1 MSEEVNLSEE
11 SNNSENEA
19 NNPENEANNS
29 ENEPLD
35 QKELLEDVAE
45 IRQMIHQQ
53 RFAECNPMLFAIIKN
68 CPNQQPYIHRLVQG
82 LLSTVIANL
91 SLFQRKKMSSVML
104 GFLKQDAK
112 AIKEFEIPE
121 TTPETRAKL
130 VSEAISELDQFLV
143 DVEMD
148 IRSELGVFK
157 DLKKKGEEIDVKE
170 VKPTLEKFVSR
181 EAMLFL
187 NHDLSKE
194 EQDQASATLYQEWE
208 ECREKIFGRF
218 VSSGHWNDEERA
230 EVKDTILSPTVDS
243 LTSQLLVSAITLSA
257 ATVFDMGKFTLLY
270 DIYRQTDDDEVKVR
284 ALLGW
289 LLVSMNSSCYEQHP
303 DFLSFAEQLT
313 EDCKNDSDLLAEII
327 KAQKMLAVTVFSE
340 QKSID
345 YTNDIMSSL
354 SKRFLGD
361 LKNKVADLLEADE
374 DMRNIFGVEDDEET
388 SDEESPIRSVDI
400 NTDEDGDPALNVG
413 VDSPLSMDEMM
424 DKGIDILLPQF
435 KMLRDQTEFFTHL
448 YNWFMP
454 FYLKNPH
461 ITEALGFVDEKRKF
475 CKAFCSTARSC
486 PADAYSLANLI
497 VSHPNEIP
505 ENIVDCY
512 DDPEDEEDGS
522 KPADEEEIVN
532 EFFKEPEEHRAKR
545 IRINYIRNL
554 LRFSK
559 FYKEKDE
566 LFTILD
572 ELDDDKP
579 AYAVLAGPLFQDEF
593 FDKYRMAIA
602 RYSFRREFPD
612 MVDVMLEGVP
622 CDTLEMH
629 FMKGWVCMQK
639 EDDHSLRMAVDH
651 FKEMLK
657 MQPDMKPV
665 YLQLGICYR
674 KLCQVD
680 EYLENFDKLM
690 EFKDSFSEEELFELK
705 LEKLKFIV
713 MNNRLEEAMPLAYE
727 LDYTHPESQMAGALL
742 TQLLIKIGGEHT
754 EGNFQKAHQRLDEY
768 FAEVNELFGS
778 FEKMK
783 KSGKDPKNMMMQ
795 AMDLFFKMMKNDK
808 AAEAYNN
815 YSLGLL
821 ALIEHQ
827 PKKAVGPF
835 FRAYAYY
842 EDKDQ
847 DVFFEVLREDYK
859 WLKNYGCSF
868 TDIMIIYNQV
878 VAEHQ
883 QSQEELKKYADKSE

>member
-11 SNNSENEA
+11 SNN
-19 NNPENEANNS
+19 PEEDV
-29 ENEPLD
+29 LD
-35 QKELLEDVAE
+35 QDFLLEKVDE
-45 IRQMIHQQ
+45 MRQLIHQQ
-53 RFAECNPMLFAIIKN
+53 RFSECKPMLVEVFTPFSSNKQYINRLMQNLLTSLFAN
-68 CPNQQPYIHRLVQG
+68 M
-82 LLSTVIANL
+82 
-91 SLFQRKKMSSVML
+91 SLFQRKKIPDGVFGIPIQHNKS
-104 GFLKQDAK
+104 
-112 AIKEFEIPE
+112 FEELDIPE
-121 TTPETRAKL
+121 MTPEARAKYI
-130 VSEAISELDQFLV
+130 SNAISELDQLLE
-143 DVEMD
+143 DIEMD
-148 IRSELGVFK
+148 IRSEQGIFK
-157 DLKKKGEEIDVKE
+157 DLKKQGEEIDIKE

-194 EQDQASATLYQEWE
+194 EQDQASARLYQEWE
-208 ECREKIFGRF
+208 EYREKIFDRF
-218 VSSGHWNDEERA
+218 VSSGYWNDEERA
-230 EVKDTILSPTVDS
+230 VVKDTILSPTVDS

-270 DIYRQTDDDEVKVR
+270 DIYRLADDDEVKVR

-289 LLVSMNSSCYEQHP
+289 LLVSTNCGSYEQQP
-303 DFLSFAEQLT
+303 DFRSFAEQLT

-345 YTNDIMSSL
+345 YTNDIMASL
-354 SKRFLGD
+354 SKRFLDD
-361 LKNKVADLLEADE
+361 LRDKVADLLEADE
-374 DMRNIFGVEDDEET
+374 DMRNIFGIEDDEET
-388 SDEESPIRSVDI
+388 SEESPIRSDDT
-400 NTDEDGDPALNVG
+400 NTDEDRIPNLDA
-413 VDSPLSMDEMM
+413 DIESPLSMDEMM

-497 VSHPNEIP
+497 ISHPNEIP

-512 DDPEDEEDGS
+512 DDPEDEGDGS
-522 KPADEEEIVN
+522 EPADEEEIVN
-532 EFFKEPEEHRAKR
+532 EFFKEPGEHRAKR

-612 MVDVMLEGVP
+612 LVEVMLEGVP

-639 EDDHSLRMAVDH
+639 GDNHSLRMAVDH
-651 FKEMLK
+651 FKKMLK
-657 MQPDMKPV
+657 IKPDMKQV
-665 YLQLGICYR
+665 YLQLGTCYR
-674 KLCQVD
+674 NLIQVD

-705 LEKLKFIV
+705 LDKLKFIV
-713 MNNRLEEAMPLAYE
+713 MNNRFEEAMPLAYE
-727 LDYTHPESQMAGALL
+727 LDYTHPENQMAGALL
-742 TQLLIKIGGEHT
+742 TQLLIKIGGEHA
-754 EGNFQKAHQRLDEY
+754 EENFQKAHQRLDEY

-783 KSGKDPKNMMMQ
+783 KAGKDTKNMMMQ

-808 AAEAYNN
+808 LAEAYNN

-827 PKKAVGPF
+827 PKKAMGPF
-835 FRAYAYY
+835 FRVYAYY
-842 EDKDQ
+842 VEKDEN
-847 DVFFEVLREDYK
+847 VFFEALKEDYK
-859 WLKNYGCSF
+859 WLKNYGCSY
-868 TDIMIIYNQV
+868 TDLMIIYNQV

-883 QSQEELKKYADKSE
+883 KSQEEIKKYADKSE

>member
-11 SNNSENEA
+11 SNN
-19 NNPENEANNS
+19 PEEVLA
-29 ENEPLD
+29 
-35 QKELLEDVAE
+35 QKELLEDVVE

-68 CPNQQPYIHRLVQG
+68 SPNHQPYIHRLVQG
-82 LLSTVIANL
+82 LLSTVIASL
-91 SLFQRKKMSSVML
+91 SLFQRKKISTEML
-104 GFLKQDAK
+104 GFLKLDAK
-112 AIKEFEIPE
+112 AVKEFKIPE
-121 TTPETRAKL
+121 TTPEGRAKL

-143 DVEMD
+143 DIEMD
-148 IRSELGVFK
+148 IRSEQGIFK
-157 DLKKKGEEIDVKE
+157 DLKKQGEAIDIKE

-194 EQDQASATLYQEWE
+194 EQDQASARLYQEWE
-208 ECREKIFGRF
+208 EYREKIFDRF
-218 VSSGHWNDEERA
+218 VSSGYWDDEERA
-230 EVKDTILSPTVDS
+230 VVKDTILSPTVDS

-270 DIYRQTDDDEVKVR
+270 DIYRLADDDEVKVR

-289 LLVSMNSSCYEQHP
+289 LLVSTNCGCYEQQP
-303 DFLSFAEQLT
+303 DFRSFAEQLT

-361 LKNKVADLLEADE
+361 LKDKVANLLEADE
-374 DMRNIFGVEDDEET
+374 DMQNIFGIEDDEET
-388 SDEESPIRSVDI
+388 SEESPIRSVDI
-400 NTDEDGDPALNVG
+400 NTDEDGIPNLDVDM
-413 VDSPLSMDEMM
+413 DSPLSMDEMM

-435 KMLRDQTEFFTHL
+435 KMLRDQTDFFTHL

-512 DDPEDEEDGS
+512 DDPEDEGDGS
-522 KPADEEEIVN
+522 EPADEEEIVN
-532 EFFKEPEEHRAKR
+532 EFFKEPGEHRAKR

-559 FYKEKDE
+559 FYTAKDE
-566 LFTILD
+566 IFNILD

-612 MVDVMLEGVP
+612 LVEVMLEGVP

-639 EDDHSLRMAVDH
+639 EDNHSLRMAVDH
-651 FKEMLK
+651 FKKMLK
-657 MQPDMKPV
+657 IKPDMKQV

-674 KLCQVD
+674 NLIQVD

-705 LEKLKFIV
+705 LDKLKFIV
-713 MNNRLEEAMPLAYE
+713 MNNRFEEAMPLAYE
-727 LDYTHPESQMAGALL
+727 LDYTHPENQMAGALL
-742 TQLLIKIGGEHT
+742 TQLLIKIGGEHA
-754 EGNFQKAHQRLDEY
+754 EENFQKAHQRLDEY

-783 KSGKDPKNMMMQ
+783 KEGKDTKNMMMQ

-827 PKKAVGPF
+827 PKKAMGPF

-842 EDKDQ
+842 VEKDEN
-847 DVFFEVLREDYK
+847 VFFEALKEDYK
-859 WLKNYGCSF
+859 WLKNYGCSY
-868 TDIMIIYNQV
+868 TDLMIIYNQV

-883 QSQEELKKYADKSE
+883 KSQEEIKKYADKSE

>member
-11 SNNSENEA
+11 SNN
-19 NNPENEANNS
+19 PEEV
-29 ENEPLD
+29 LD
-35 QKELLEDVAE
+35 QDELLEKIDE
-45 IRQMIHQQ
+45 MRQLIHQQ
-53 RFAECNPMLFAIIKN
+53 RFTECKPLLVAVFTPLPSNKQYVN
-68 CPNQQPYIHRLVQG
+68 RLLQS
-82 LLSTVIANL
+82 LLTALAANM
-91 SLFQRKKMSSVML
+91 SLFQRKKIPDGVF
-104 GFLKQDAK
+104 GFPLQH
-112 AIKEFEIPE
+112 IKSFEELDIPE
-121 TTPETRAKL
+121 MTPETRAKYI
-130 VSEAISELDQFLV
+130 SSAISGLDQFLV
-143 DVEMD
+143 DIEMD
-148 IRSELGVFK
+148 IRSEQGIFK
-157 DLKKKGEEIDVKE
+157 DLKKQGEAIDIKE

-194 EQDQASATLYQEWE
+194 EQDQASARLYQEWE
-208 ECREKIFGRF
+208 EYREKIFGRF
-218 VSSGHWNDEERA
+218 VSSGHWTDEECA
-230 EVKDTILSPTVDS
+230 AVKDSILSPTVDS

-289 LLVSMNSSCYEQHP
+289 LLVSMNSSYCEQHP
-303 DFLSFAEQLT
+303 DFRSFAEQLT
-313 EDCKNDSDLLAEII
+313 EDCKNDQDLLADII

-361 LKNKVADLLEADE
+361 LKNKVADLLDADE
-374 DMRNIFGVEDDEET
+374 DMRNLFEIDEDEET
-388 SDEESPIRSVDI
+388 SEEESPIRSVDI
-400 NTDEDGDPALNVG
+400 NTDEDGVDNLNVG

-435 KMLRDQTEFFTHL
+435 KMLRDQTDFFTHL

-461 ITEALGFVDEKRKF
+461 VTEALGFVDEKRKF

-497 VSHPNEIP
+497 ISHPNEIP

-512 DDPEDEEDGS
+512 DDPEDEGDGS
-522 KPADEEEIVN
+522 EPADEEEIVN
-532 EFFKEPEEHRAKR
+532 EFFKEPGEHRAKR

-612 MVDVMLEGVP
+612 MVEVMLEGVP

-639 EDDHSLRMAVDH
+639 EDDHSLRMAVSH

-657 MQPDMKPV
+657 MQPDMKQV

-674 KLCQVD
+674 DLIQVD

-705 LEKLKFIV
+705 LDKLKFIV
-713 MNNRLEEAMPLAYE
+713 MNNRFEEAMPLAYE
-727 LDYTHPESQMAGALL
+727 LDYTHPENQMAGALL
-742 TQLLIKIGGEHT
+742 TQLLIKIGGEHA
-754 EGNFQKAHQRLDEY
+754 EENFQKAHQRLDEY
-768 FAEVNELFGS
+768 FAEVNDLFGS

-783 KSGKDPKNMMMQ
+783 KSGKDTKNMMMQ

-827 PKKAVGPF
+827 PKKALEPF

-842 EDKDQ
+842 VEKDEN
-847 DVFFEVLREDYK
+847 VFFEALKEDYK
-859 WLKNYGCSF
+859 WLKNYGCSY
-868 TDIMIIYNQV
+868 TDLMIIYNQV

-883 QSQEELKKYADKSE
+883 QTEDELKKYADKSE

>member
-11 SNNSENEA
+11 SNN
-19 NNPENEANNS
+19 PEEV
-29 ENEPLD
+29 LD
-35 QKELLEDVAE
+35 QDELLEKIDE
-45 IRQMIHQQ
+45 MRQLIHQQ
-53 RFAECNPMLFAIIKN
+53 RFTECKPLLVAVFTPLPSNKQYVN
-68 CPNQQPYIHRLVQG
+68 RLLQS
-82 LLSTVIANL
+82 LLTALAANM
-91 SLFQRKKMSSVML
+91 SLFQRKKIPNGVF
-104 GFLKQDAK
+104 GFPLQH
-112 AIKEFEIPE
+112 IKSFEELDIPE
-121 TTPETRAKL
+121 MTPETRAKYI
-130 VSEAISELDQFLV
+130 SSAISGLDQLLE
-143 DVEMD
+143 DIEMD
-148 IRSELGVFK
+148 IRSDQGVFK
-157 DLKKKGEEIDVKE
+157 DLKKQGEAIDIKE

-194 EQDQASATLYQEWE
+194 EQDQASARLYQEWE
-208 ECREKIFGRF
+208 EYREKIFGRF
-218 VSSGHWNDEERA
+218 VSSGHWTDEECA
-230 EVKDTILSPTVDS
+230 AVKDTILSPTVDS

-270 DIYRQTDDDEVKVR
+270 DIYRLADDDEVKVR

-289 LLVSMNSSCYEQHP
+289 LLVSMNSSYYEQQP
-303 DFLSFAEQLT
+303 DFRSFAEQLT
-313 EDCKNDSDLLAEII
+313 EDCKNDPDLLADII

-361 LKNKVADLLEADE
+361 LKNKVADLLDADE
-374 DMRNIFGVEDDEET
+374 DMRNLFEIDEDEET
-388 SDEESPIRSVDI
+388 SEEESPIRSVDI
-400 NTDEDGDPALNVG
+400 NTDEDGVNNLNVG

-435 KMLRDQTEFFTHL
+435 KMLRDQTDFFTHL

-461 ITEALGFVDEKRKF
+461 VTEALGFVDEKRKF

-497 VSHPNEIP
+497 ISHPNEIP

-512 DDPEDEEDGS
+512 DDPEDEGDGS
-522 KPADEEEIVN
+522 EPADEEEIVN
-532 EFFKEPEEHRAKR
+532 EFFKEPGEHRAKR

-559 FYKEKDE
+559 FYKGKDE

-612 MVDVMLEGVP
+612 LVEVMLEGVP

-639 EDDHSLRMAVDH
+639 EDDHSLRMAVSH

-657 MQPDMKPV
+657 MQPDMKQV

-674 KLCQVD
+674 NLIQVD

-705 LEKLKFIV
+705 LDKLKFIV
-713 MNNRLEEAMPLAYE
+713 MNNRFEEAMPLAYE
-727 LDYTHPESQMAGALL
+727 LDYTHPENQMAGALL
-742 TQLLIKIGGEHT
+742 TQLLIKIGGEHA
-754 EGNFQKAHQRLDEY
+754 EENFQKAHQRLDEY
-768 FAEVNELFGS
+768 FAEANELFGS

-783 KSGKDPKNMMMQ
+783 KEGKDTKNMMMQ

-827 PKKAVGPF
+827 PKKALEPF

-842 EDKDQ
+842 VEKDEN
-847 DVFFEVLREDYK
+847 VFFEALKEDYK
-859 WLKNYGCSF
+859 WLKNYGCSY
-868 TDIMIIYNQV
+868 TDLMIIYNQV

-883 QSQEELKKYADKSE
+883 QTEDELKKYADKSE

>member
-11 SNNSENEA
+11 SNN
-19 NNPENEANNS
+19 PEEV
-29 ENEPLD
+29 LD
-35 QKELLEDVAE
+35 QDELLEKIDE
-45 IRQMIHQQ
+45 MRQLIHQQ
-53 RFAECNPMLFAIIKN
+53 RFTECKPLLVAVFTPLPSSNKQYVN
-68 CPNQQPYIHRLVQG
+68 RLLQS
-82 LLSTVIANL
+82 LLTALAANM
-91 SLFQRKKMSSVML
+91 SLFQRKKIPDGVF
-104 GFLKQDAK
+104 GFPLQH
-112 AIKEFEIPE
+112 IKSFEELDIPE
-121 TTPETRAKL
+121 MTPETRAKYI
-130 VSEAISELDQFLV
+130 SSAISGLDQLLE
-143 DVEMD
+143 DIEMD
-148 IRSELGVFK
+148 IRSDQGVFK
-157 DLKKKGEEIDVKE
+157 DLKKQGEAIDIKE

-194 EQDQASATLYQEWE
+194 EQDQASARLYQEWE
-208 ECREKIFGRF
+208 EYREKIFGRF
-218 VSSGHWNDEERA
+218 VSSGHWTDEECA
-230 EVKDTILSPTVDS
+230 AVKDTILSPTVDS

-289 LLVSMNSSCYEQHP
+289 LLVSMNSSYYEQQP
-303 DFLSFAEQLT
+303 DFRSFAEQLT
-313 EDCKNDSDLLAEII
+313 EDCKNDQDLLADII

-361 LKNKVADLLEADE
+361 LKNKVADLLDADE
-374 DMRNIFGVEDDEET
+374 DMRNLFEIDEDEET
-388 SDEESPIRSVDI
+388 SEEESPIRSVDI
-400 NTDEDGDPALNVG
+400 NTDEDGVDNLNVG

-435 KMLRDQTEFFTHL
+435 KMLRDQTDFFTHL

-461 ITEALGFVDEKRKF
+461 VTEALGFVDEKRKF

-497 VSHPNEIP
+497 ISHPNEIP

-512 DDPEDEEDGS
+512 DDPEDEGDGS
-522 KPADEEEIVN
+522 EPADEEEIVN
-532 EFFKEPEEHRAKR
+532 EFFKEPGEHRAKR

-559 FYKEKDE
+559 FYKGKDE

-612 MVDVMLEGVP
+612 MVEVMLEGVP

-639 EDDHSLRMAVDH
+639 EDDHSLRMAVSH

-657 MQPDMKPV
+657 MQPDMKQV

-674 KLCQVD
+674 NLIQVD

-705 LEKLKFIV
+705 LDKLKFIV
-713 MNNRLEEAMPLAYE
+713 MNNRFEEAMPLAYE
-727 LDYTHPESQMAGALL
+727 LDYTHPENQMAGALL
-742 TQLLIKIGGEHT
+742 TQLLIKIGGEHA
-754 EGNFQKAHQRLDEY
+754 EENFQKAHQRLDEY
-768 FAEVNELFGS
+768 FAEANELFGS

-783 KSGKDPKNMMMQ
+783 KEGKDTKNMMMQ

-827 PKKAVGPF
+827 PKKALEPF

-842 EDKDQ
+842 VEKDEN
-847 DVFFEVLREDYK
+847 VFFEALKEDYK
-859 WLKNYGCSF
+859 WLKNYGCSY
-868 TDIMIIYNQV
+868 TDLMIIYNQV

-883 QSQEELKKYADKSE
+883 QTEDELKKYADKSE

>member
-11 SNNSENEA
+11 SNN
-19 NNPENEANNS
+19 PEEVLA
-29 ENEPLD
+29 
-35 QKELLEDVAE
+35 QKELLEDVVE

-68 CPNQQPYIHRLVQG
+68 SPNHLPYIHRLVQG
-82 LLSTVIANL
+82 LLSTVIASL
-91 SLFQRKKMSSVML
+91 SLFQRKKMSTEML
-104 GFLKQDAK
+104 DFLKLDAK
-112 AIKEFEIPE
+112 AIKEFKIPE
-121 TTPETRAKL
+121 TTPEARAKL

-143 DVEMD
+143 DIEMD
-148 IRSELGVFK
+148 IRSEQGIFK
-157 DLKKKGEEIDVKE
+157 DLKKQGEAIDIKE

-194 EQDQASATLYQEWE
+194 EQDQASVRLYQEWE
-208 ECREKIFGRF
+208 EYREKIFDRF
-218 VSSGHWNDEERA
+218 VSSGYWNDEERA
-230 EVKDTILSPTVDS
+230 AVKDTILSPTVDS

-270 DIYRQTDDDEVKVR
+270 DIYRLADDDEVKVR

-289 LLVSMNSSCYEQHP
+289 LLVSTNCGCYEQHP
-303 DFLSFAEQLT
+303 DFRSFAEQLT

-345 YTNDIMSSL
+345 YTNDIMASL

-361 LKNKVADLLEADE
+361 LKDKVADLLEADE
-374 DMRNIFGVEDDEET
+374 DMRNIFGIDEDEDT
-388 SDEESPIRSVDI
+388 SEESPIRSVDI
-400 NTDEDGDPALNVG
+400 NTDEDGIPNLDVDM
-413 VDSPLSMDEMM
+413 DSPLSMDEMM

-512 DDPEDEEDGS
+512 DDPEDEGDGS
-522 KPADEEEIVN
+522 EPADEEEIVN
-532 EFFKEPEEHRAKR
+532 EFFKEPGEHRAKR

-612 MVDVMLEGVP
+612 LVEVMLEGVP

-639 EDDHSLRMAVDH
+639 GDNHCLCMAVDH
-651 FKEMLK
+651 FKKMLK
-657 MQPDMKPV
+657 IKPDMKQV

-674 KLCQVD
+674 NLIQVD

-705 LEKLKFIV
+705 LDKLKFIV
-713 MNNRLEEAMPLAYE
+713 MNNRFEEAMPLAYE
-727 LDYTHPESQMAGALL
+727 LDYTHPENQMAGALL
-742 TQLLIKIGGEHT
+742 TQLLIKIGGEHA
-754 EGNFQKAHQRLDEY
+754 EENFQKAHQRLDEY

-783 KSGKDPKNMMMQ
+783 KEGKDTKNMMMQ

-808 AAEAYNN
+808 LAEAYNN

-827 PKKAVGPF
+827 PKKAMGPF

-842 EDKDQ
+842 VEKDEN
-847 DVFFEVLREDYK
+847 VFFEALKEDYK
-859 WLKNYGCSF
+859 WLKNYGCSY
-868 TDIMIIYNQV
+868 TDLMIIYNQV

-883 QSQEELKKYADKSE
+883 KSQEEIKKYADKSE

>member
-11 SNNSENEA
+11 SNN
-19 NNPENEANNS
+19 PEEDV
-29 ENEPLD
+29 LD
-35 QKELLEDVAE
+35 QDFLLEKVDE
-45 IRQMIHQQ
+45 MRDLIHQQ
-53 RFAECNPMLFAIIKN
+53 RFTECKPILVAIFEN
-68 CPNQQPYIHRLVQG
+68 CPNHKQYMRRLMHG
-82 LLSTVIANL
+82 LLKTVLANM
-91 SLFQRKKMSSVML
+91 SLLQCKKLPDDML
-104 GFLKQDAK
+104 GFLKQYVKPSEELD
-112 AIKEFEIPE
+112 IPE
-121 TTPETRAKL
+121 MTPEARTKFVFGA
-130 VSEAISELDQFLV
+130 VSELDQLLV
-143 DVEMD
+143 DIEMD
-148 IRSELGVFK
+148 IRSDQGIFK
-157 DLKKKGEEIDVKE
+157 DLKKQGEAIDIKE

-194 EQDQASATLYQEWE
+194 EQDQASARLYQVWE
-208 ECREKIFGRF
+208 EYREKIFDRF
-218 VSSGHWNDEERA
+218 VSSGYWNNEERA
-230 EVKDTILSPTVDS
+230 VVKDTILSPTVDS

-270 DIYRQTDDDEVKVR
+270 DIYRLADDDEVKVR

-289 LLVSMNSSCYEQHP
+289 LLVSTNCGSYEQQP
-303 DFLSFAEQLT
+303 DFRSFAEQLT
-313 EDCKNDSDLLAEII
+313 EDCKNDPDLLAEII

-345 YTNDIMSSL
+345 YTNDIMASL
-354 SKRFLGD
+354 SKRFLDD
-361 LKNKVADLLEADE
+361 LRDKVADLLEADE
-374 DMRNIFGVEDDEET
+374 DMRNIFGIEDDEET
-388 SDEESPIRSVDI
+388 SEESPIRSDDT
-400 NTDEDGDPALNVG
+400 NTDKDGIPNLDA
-413 VDSPLSMDEMM
+413 DIESPLSMDEMM

-522 KPADEEEIVN
+522 ESADEEEIVK
-532 EFFKEPEEHRAKR
+532 EFFNEPEEHRAKR

-554 LRFSK
+554 MRFSK
-559 FYKEKDE
+559 FYTAKDE
-566 LFTILD
+566 IFNIFD

-612 MVDVMLEGVP
+612 LVEVMLEGVP

-639 EDDHSLRMAVDH
+639 GDNHSLRMAVDH
-651 FKEMLK
+651 FKKMLK
-657 MQPDMKPV
+657 IKPDMKQV
-665 YLQLGICYR
+665 YLQLGTCYR
-674 KLCQVD
+674 NLIQVD
-680 EYLENFDKLM
+680 EYQENFDKLM

-705 LEKLKFIV
+705 LDKLKFIV
-713 MNNRLEEAMPLAYE
+713 MNNRFEEAMPLAYE
-727 LDYTHPESQMAGALL
+727 LDYTHPENQMAGALL
-742 TQLLIKIGGEHT
+742 TQLLIKIGGEHA
-754 EGNFQKAHQRLDEY
+754 EENFQKAHQRLDEY

-783 KSGKDPKNMMMQ
+783 KAGKDTKNMMMQ

-808 AAEAYNN
+808 LAEAYNN

-827 PKKAVGPF
+827 PKKAMGPF
-835 FRAYAYY
+835 FRVYAYY
-842 EDKDQ
+842 VEKDEN
-847 DVFFEVLREDYK
+847 VFFEALKEDYK
-859 WLKNYGCSF
+859 WLKNYGCSY
-868 TDIMIIYNQV
+868 TDLMIIYNQV

-883 QSQEELKKYADKSE
+883 KSQEEIKKYADKSE

>member
-11 SNNSENEA
+11 SNN
-19 NNPENEANNS
+19 PEEDV
-29 ENEPLD
+29 LD
-35 QKELLEDVAE
+35 QDFLLEKVDE
-45 IRQMIHQQ
+45 MRQLIHQQ
-53 RFAECNPMLFAIIKN
+53 RFSECKPMLVEVFTPFSSNKQYINRLMQNLLTSLFAN
-68 CPNQQPYIHRLVQG
+68 M
-82 LLSTVIANL
+82 
-91 SLFQRKKMSSVML
+91 SLFQRKKIPDGVFGIPIQHNKS
-104 GFLKQDAK
+104 
-112 AIKEFEIPE
+112 FEELDIPE
-121 TTPETRAKL
+121 MTPEARAKYI
-130 VSEAISELDQFLV
+130 SNAISELDQLLE
-143 DVEMD
+143 DIEMD
-148 IRSELGVFK
+148 IRSEQGIFK
-157 DLKKKGEEIDVKE
+157 DLKKQGEEIDIKE

-194 EQDQASATLYQEWE
+194 EQDQASARLYQEWE
-208 ECREKIFGRF
+208 EYREKIFDRF
-218 VSSGHWNDEERA
+218 VSSGYWNDEERA
-230 EVKDTILSPTVDS
+230 VVKDTILSPTVDS

-270 DIYRQTDDDEVKVR
+270 DIYRLADDDEVKVR

-289 LLVSMNSSCYEQHP
+289 LLVSTNCGSYEQQP
-303 DFLSFAEQLT
+303 DFRSFAEQLT

-345 YTNDIMSSL
+345 YTNDIMASL
-354 SKRFLGD
+354 SKRFLDD
-361 LKNKVADLLEADE
+361 LRDKVADLLEADE
-374 DMRNIFGVEDDEET
+374 DMRNIFGIEDDEET
-388 SDEESPIRSVDI
+388 SEESPIRSDDT
-400 NTDEDGDPALNVG
+400 NTDKDGIPNLDA
-413 VDSPLSMDEMM
+413 DIESPLSMDEMM

-497 VSHPNEIP
+497 ISHPNEIP

-512 DDPEDEEDGS
+512 DDPEDEEDGTES
-522 KPADEEEIVN
+522 ADEEEIVK
-532 EFFKEPEEHRAKR
+532 EFFNEPEEHRAKR

-554 LRFSK
+554 MRFSK
-559 FYKEKDE
+559 FYTAKDE
-566 LFTILD
+566 IFNIFD

-612 MVDVMLEGVP
+612 LVEVMLEGVP

-639 EDDHSLRMAVDH
+639 GDNHSLRMAVDY
-651 FKEMLK
+651 FKKMLK
-657 MQPDMKPV
+657 IKPDMKQV
-665 YLQLGICYR
+665 YLQLGTCYR
-674 KLCQVD
+674 NLIQVD
-680 EYLENFDKLM
+680 EYLDNFDKLM

-705 LEKLKFIV
+705 LDKLKFIV
-713 MNNRLEEAMPLAYE
+713 MNNRFEEAMPLAYE
-727 LDYTHPESQMAGALL
+727 LDYTHPENQMAGALL
-742 TQLLIKIGGEHT
+742 TQLLIKIGGEHA
-754 EGNFQKAHQRLDEY
+754 EENFQKAHQRLDEY

-783 KSGKDPKNMMMQ
+783 KAGKDTKNMMMQ

-808 AAEAYNN
+808 LAEAYNN

-827 PKKAVGPF
+827 PKKAMGPF
-835 FRAYAYY
+835 FRVYAYY
-842 EDKDQ
+842 VEKDEN
-847 DVFFEVLREDYK
+847 VFFEALKEDYK
-859 WLKNYGCSF
+859 WLKNYGCSY
-868 TDIMIIYNQV
+868 TDLMIIYNQV

-883 QSQEELKKYADKSE
+883 KSQEEIKKYADKSE

>member
-11 SNNSENEA
+11 SNN
-19 NNPENEANNS
+19 PEEVLA
-29 ENEPLD
+29 
-35 QKELLEDVAE
+35 QKELLEDVVE

-53 RFAECNPMLFAIIKN
+53 RFAECNPMLFAIVKN
-68 CPNQQPYIHRLVQG
+68 SPNHQPYIHRLVQG
-82 LLSTVIANL
+82 LLSTVIASL
-91 SLFQRKKMSSVML
+91 SLFQRKKISTEML
-104 GFLKQDAK
+104 GFLKLDAK
-112 AIKEFEIPE
+112 AVKEFKIPE
-121 TTPETRAKL
+121 TTPEGRAKL

-143 DVEMD
+143 DIEMD
-148 IRSELGVFK
+148 IRSEQGIFK
-157 DLKKKGEEIDVKE
+157 DLKKQGEAIDIKE

-194 EQDQASATLYQEWE
+194 EQDQASARLYQEWE
-208 ECREKIFGRF
+208 EYREKIFDRF
-218 VSSGHWNDEERA
+218 VSSGYWNDEERA
-230 EVKDTILSPTVDS
+230 VVKDTILSPTVDS

-270 DIYRQTDDDEVKVR
+270 DIYRLADDDEVKVR

-289 LLVSMNSSCYEQHP
+289 LLVSTNCGCYEQQP
-303 DFLSFAEQLT
+303 DFRSFAEQLT
-313 EDCKNDSDLLAEII
+313 EDCKNDPDLLAEII

-345 YTNDIMSSL
+345 YTNDIMASL

-361 LKNKVADLLEADE
+361 LKDKVANLLEADE
-374 DMRNIFGVEDDEET
+374 DMQNIFGIEDDEET
-388 SDEESPIRSVDI
+388 SEESPIRSVDI
-400 NTDEDGDPALNVG
+400 NTDEDGIPNLDVDM
-413 VDSPLSMDEMM
+413 DSPLSMDEMM

-512 DDPEDEEDGS
+512 DDPEDEGDGS
-522 KPADEEEIVN
+522 EPADEEEIVN
-532 EFFKEPEEHRAKR
+532 EFFKEPGEHRAKR

-559 FYKEKDE
+559 FYTAKDE
-566 LFTILD
+566 IFNILD

-612 MVDVMLEGVP
+612 LVEVMLEGVP

-639 EDDHSLRMAVDH
+639 GNNHSLRMAVDH
-651 FKEMLK
+651 FKKMLK
-657 MQPDMKPV
+657 IKPDMKQV

-674 KLCQVD
+674 NLIQVD

-705 LEKLKFIV
+705 LDKLKFIV
-713 MNNRLEEAMPLAYE
+713 MNNRFEEAMPLAYE
-727 LDYTHPESQMAGALL
+727 LDYTHPENQMAGALL
-742 TQLLIKIGGEHT
+742 TQLLIKIGGEHA
-754 EGNFQKAHQRLDEY
+754 EENFLKAHQRLDEY
-768 FAEVNELFGS
+768 FAEANELFGS

-783 KSGKDPKNMMMQ
+783 KEGKDTKNMMMQ

-827 PKKAVGPF
+827 PKKAMGPF

-842 EDKDQ
+842 VEKDEN
-847 DVFFEVLREDYK
+847 VFFEALKEDYK
-859 WLKNYGCSF
+859 WLKNYGCSY
-868 TDIMIIYNQV
+868 TDLMIIYNQV

-883 QSQEELKKYADKSE
+883 KSQEEIKKYADKSE

>member
-11 SNNSENEA
+11 SNN
-19 NNPENEANNS
+19 PEEEVLA
-29 ENEPLD
+29 
-35 QKELLEDVAE
+35 QKELLEDVVE

-68 CPNQQPYIHRLVQG
+68 SPNHQPYIHRLVQG
-82 LLSTVIANL
+82 LLSTVIASL
-91 SLFQRKKMSSVML
+91 SLFQRKKISTEML
-104 GFLKQDAK
+104 GFLKLDAK
-112 AIKEFEIPE
+112 AVKEFKIPE
-121 TTPETRAKL
+121 TTPEGRAKL

-143 DVEMD
+143 DIEMD
-148 IRSELGVFK
+148 IRSEQGIFK
-157 DLKKKGEEIDVKE
+157 DLKKQGEAIDIKE

-194 EQDQASATLYQEWE
+194 EQDQASARLYQEWE
-208 ECREKIFGRF
+208 EYREKIFDRF
-218 VSSGHWNDEERA
+218 VTAGYWNDEERA
-230 EVKDTILSPTVDS
+230 VVKDTILSPTVDS
-243 LTSQLLVSAITLSA
+243 VTSQLLVSAITLSA

-270 DIYRQTDDDEVKVR
+270 DIYRLADDDEVKVR

-289 LLVSMNSSCYEQHP
+289 LLVSMNSSYYEQQP
-303 DFLSFAEQLT
+303 DFRSFAEQLT
-313 EDCKNDSDLLAEII
+313 EDCKNDPDLLAEII

-345 YTNDIMSSL
+345 YTNDIMASL

-361 LKNKVADLLEADE
+361 LKDKVANLLEADE
-374 DMRNIFGVEDDEET
+374 DMRNIFGIEDDEET
-388 SDEESPIRSVDI
+388 SEESPIRSVDI
-400 NTDEDGDPALNVG
+400 NTDEDGIPNLD
-413 VDSPLSMDEMM
+413 VDMESPLSMDEMM

-512 DDPEDEEDGS
+512 DDPEDEGDGS
-522 KPADEEEIVN
+522 EPADEEEIVN
-532 EFFKEPEEHRAKR
+532 EFFKEPGEHRAKR

-559 FYKEKDE
+559 FYTAKDE
-566 LFTILD
+566 IFNILD

-612 MVDVMLEGVP
+612 LVEVMLEGVP

-639 EDDHSLRMAVDH
+639 GDNHSLRMAVDH
-651 FKEMLK
+651 FKKMLK
-657 MQPDMKPV
+657 IKPDMKQV

-674 KLCQVD
+674 NLIQVD

-705 LEKLKFIV
+705 LDKLKFIV
-713 MNNRLEEAMPLAYE
+713 MNNRFEEAMPLAYE
-727 LDYTHPESQMAGALL
+727 LDYTHPENQMAGALL
-742 TQLLIKIGGEHT
+742 TQLLIKIGGEHA
-754 EGNFQKAHQRLDEY
+754 EENFLKAHQRLDEY
-768 FAEVNELFGS
+768 FAEANELFGS

-783 KSGKDPKNMMMQ
+783 KEGKDTKNMMMQ

-827 PKKAVGPF
+827 PKKAMGPF

-842 EDKDQ
+842 VEKDEN
-847 DVFFEVLREDYK
+847 VFFEALKEDYK
-859 WLKNYGCSF
+859 WLKNYGCSY
-868 TDIMIIYNQV
+868 TDLMIIYNQV

-883 QSQEELKKYADKSE
+883 QSQEEIKKYADKSE

>member
-1 MSEEVNLSEE
+1 MSEEVNLSEK

-19 NNPENEANNS
+19 NNPEEV
-29 ENEPLD
+29 LD
-35 QKELLEDVAE
+35 QKELLEDIAE
-45 IRQMIHQQ
+45 IRQLIHQQ
-53 RFAECNPMLFAIIKN
+53 RFSECKPMLFAILKN
-68 CPNQQPYIHRLVQG
+68 CPNHSQYMRRLAHG
-82 LLSTVIANL
+82 LLTTVLANM
-91 SLFQRKKMSSVML
+91 SLFQRKKMPDEML
-104 GFLKQDAK
+104 GILKQCVK
-112 AIKEFEIPE
+112 TSEELNIPE
-121 TTPETRAKL
+121 MTHEGRAII
-130 VSEAISELDQFLV
+130 VSEAISELDQLLV

-148 IRSELGVFK
+148 IRSELGIFK
-157 DLKKKGEEIDVKE
+157 DLKKQGEEIDIKE

-187 NHDLSKE
+187 NNDLSKE

-218 VSSGHWNDEERA
+218 VSSGYWNDEERA
-230 EVKDTILSPTVDS
+230 AVKDTILSPTVDS

-345 YTNDIMSSL
+345 YTNDIMASL
-354 SKRFLGD
+354 SNRFLGN

-512 DDPEDEEDGS
+512 DDPEDEGDGS
-522 KPADEEEIVN
+522 ETADEEEIVN

-705 LEKLKFIV
+705 LEKLKFII

-742 TQLLIKIGGEHT
+742 TQLLIKIGGEHA
-754 EGNFQKAHQRLDEY
+754 EENFQKAHQRLDEY

-868 TDIMIIYNQV
+868 TDIMIIYNQI

>member
-19 NNPENEANNS
+19 NNPENES
-29 ENEPLD
+29 LE

-45 IRQMIHQQ
+45 MRQLIHQQ
-53 RFAECNPMLFAIIKN
+53 RFAECKSMLFAIIKN
-68 CPNQQPYIHRLVQG
+68 CPNHQPYMRRLVQG
-82 LLSTVIANL
+82 LLTTVIASL
-91 SLFQRKKMSSVML
+91 SLFQRKKLPNEML
-104 GFLKQDAK
+104 SIFKQHIK
-112 AIKEFEIPE
+112 FIKEFEIPE
-121 TTPETRAKL
+121 TTPEGRAKL
-130 VSEAISELDQFLV
+130 FSDAISELDQLLV
-143 DVEMD
+143 DIEMD

-157 DLKKKGEEIDVKE
+157 DLKKQGEEIDIKE

-187 NHDLSKE
+187 NHDLAKE

-230 EVKDTILSPTVDS
+230 AVKDTILSPTVDF

-270 DIYRQTDDDEVKVR
+270 DIYRQADDDEVKVR

-289 LLVSMNSSCYEQHP
+289 LLVSMNSSSYEQLP
-303 DFLSFAEQLT
+303 DFCSFAEQLT

-354 SKRFLGD
+354 SKRFLGE
-361 LKNKVADLLEADE
+361 LKNKVADLLDADE
-374 DMRNIFGVEDDEET
+374 DMRNILGVEDDDET
-388 SDEESPIRSVDI
+388 SEEESPIRSVDI

-512 DDPEDEEDGS
+512 DDPEDEGDGS
-522 KPADEEEIVN
+522 ETADEEEIVN

-639 EDDHSLRMAVDH
+639 EDDPSLRMAVDH

-742 TQLLIKIGGEHT
+742 TQLLIKIGGEHA
-754 EGNFQKAHQRLDEY
+754 EENFKKAHQRLDEY

-868 TDIMIIYNQV
+868 TDIMIIYNQI

>member
-11 SNNSENEA
+11 SNN
-19 NNPENEANNS
+19 PEEVLA
-29 ENEPLD
+29 
-35 QKELLEDVAE
+35 QKELLEDVVE

-68 CPNQQPYIHRLVQG
+68 SPNHQPYIHRLVQG
-82 LLSTVIANL
+82 LLSTVIASL
-91 SLFQRKKMSSVML
+91 SLFQRKKISTEML
-104 GFLKQDAK
+104 GFLKLDAK
-112 AIKEFEIPE
+112 AVKEFKIPE
-121 TTPETRAKL
+121 TTPEGRAKL
-130 VSEAISELDQFLV
+130 VSDAISELDQFLV
-143 DVEMD
+143 DIEMD
-148 IRSELGVFK
+148 IRSEQGIFK
-157 DLKKKGEEIDVKE
+157 DLKKQGEAIDIKE

-194 EQDQASATLYQEWE
+194 EQDQASARLYQEWE
-208 ECREKIFGRF
+208 EYREKIFDRF
-218 VSSGHWNDEERA
+218 VTAGYWNDEERA
-230 EVKDTILSPTVDS
+230 VVKDTILSPTVDS

-270 DIYRQTDDDEVKVR
+270 DIYRLADDDEVKVR

-289 LLVSMNSSCYEQHP
+289 LLVSTNCGCYEQHP
-303 DFLSFAEQLT
+303 DFRSFAEQLT
-313 EDCKNDSDLLAEII
+313 EDCKNDPDLLAEII

-345 YTNDIMSSL
+345 YTNDIMASL

-361 LKNKVADLLEADE
+361 LKDKVADLLEADE
-374 DMRNIFGVEDDEET
+374 DMRNIFEIDEDEET
-388 SDEESPIRSVDI
+388 SEESPIRSVDI
-400 NTDEDGDPALNVG
+400 NTDEDGIDNLDA
-413 VDSPLSMDEMM
+413 DIESPLSMDEMM

-512 DDPEDEEDGS
+512 DDSEDEEDGS
-522 KPADEEEIVN
+522 VSADEEEIVK
-532 EFFKEPEEHRAKR
+532 EFFNEPEEHRAKR

-612 MVDVMLEGVP
+612 LVEVMLEGVP

-639 EDDHSLRMAVDH
+639 GDNHSLCMAVDH
-651 FKEMLK
+651 FKKMLK
-657 MQPDMKPV
+657 IKPDMKQV

-674 KLCQVD
+674 NLIQVD

-705 LEKLKFIV
+705 LDKLKFIV
-713 MNNRLEEAMPLAYE
+713 MNNRFEEAMPLAYE
-727 LDYTHPESQMAGALL
+727 LDYTHPENQMAGALL
-742 TQLLIKIGGEHT
+742 TQLLIKIGGEHA
-754 EGNFQKAHQRLDEY
+754 EENFQKAHQRLDEY

-783 KSGKDPKNMMMQ
+783 KEGKDTKNMMMQ

-827 PKKAVGPF
+827 PKKAMGPF

-842 EDKDQ
+842 VEKDEN
-847 DVFFEVLREDYK
+847 VFFEALKEDYK
-859 WLKNYGCSF
+859 WLKNYGCSY
-868 TDIMIIYNQV
+868 TDLMIIYNQV

-883 QSQEELKKYADKSE
+883 KSQEEIKKYADKSE

>member
-11 SNNSENEA
+11 SNN
-19 NNPENEANNS
+19 PEEV
-29 ENEPLD
+29 LD
-35 QKELLEDVAE
+35 QDELLEKIDE
-45 IRQMIHQQ
+45 MRQLIHLQ
-53 RFAECNPMLFAIIKN
+53 RFTECKPLLVAVFTPLPSNKQYVN
-68 CPNQQPYIHRLVQG
+68 RLLQS
-82 LLSTVIANL
+82 LLTALAANM
-91 SLFQRKKMSSVML
+91 SLFQRKKIPDGVF
-104 GFLKQDAK
+104 GFPLQH
-112 AIKEFEIPE
+112 IKSFEELDIPE
-121 TTPETRAKL
+121 MTPETRAKYI
-130 VSEAISELDQFLV
+130 SSAISGLDQLLE
-143 DVEMD
+143 DIEMD
-148 IRSELGVFK
+148 IRSDQGVFK
-157 DLKKKGEEIDVKE
+157 NLKKQGEAIDIKE

-194 EQDQASATLYQEWE
+194 EQDQASARLYQEWE
-208 ECREKIFGRF
+208 EYREKIFDRF
-218 VSSGHWNDEERA
+218 VSSGHWTDEECA
-230 EVKDTILSPTVDS
+230 AVKDTILSPTVDS

-289 LLVSMNSSCYEQHP
+289 LLVSMNSSYCEQHP
-303 DFLSFAEQLT
+303 DFRSFAEQLT
-313 EDCKNDSDLLAEII
+313 EDCKNDQDLLADII

-361 LKNKVADLLEADE
+361 LKNKVADLLDADE
-374 DMRNIFGVEDDEET
+374 DMRNLFEIDEDEET
-388 SDEESPIRSVDI
+388 SEEESPIRSVDI
-400 NTDEDGDPALNVG
+400 NTDEDGADNLNVD

-435 KMLRDQTEFFTHL
+435 KMLRDQTDFFTHL

-461 ITEALGFVDEKRKF
+461 VTEALGFVDEKRKF

-497 VSHPNEIP
+497 ISHPNEIP

-512 DDPEDEEDGS
+512 DDPEDEGDGS
-522 KPADEEEIVN
+522 EPADEEEIVN
-532 EFFKEPEEHRAKR
+532 EFFKEPGEHRAKR

-559 FYKEKDE
+559 FYKGKDE

-612 MVDVMLEGVP
+612 MVEVMLEGVP

-639 EDDHSLRMAVDH
+639 EDDHSLRMAVSH

-657 MQPDMKPV
+657 MQPDMKQV

-674 KLCQVD
+674 NLIQVD

-705 LEKLKFIV
+705 LDKLKFIV
-713 MNNRLEEAMPLAYE
+713 MNNRFEEAMPLAYE
-727 LDYTHPESQMAGALL
+727 LDYTHPENQMAGALL
-742 TQLLIKIGGEHT
+742 TQLLIKIGGEHA
-754 EGNFQKAHQRLDEY
+754 EENFQKAHQRLDEY
-768 FAEVNELFGS
+768 FAEANELFGS

-783 KSGKDPKNMMMQ
+783 KEGKDTKNMMMQ

-827 PKKAVGPF
+827 PKKALEPF

-842 EDKDQ
+842 VEKDEN
-847 DVFFEVLREDYK
+847 VFFEALKEDYK
-859 WLKNYGCSF
+859 WLKNYGCSY
-868 TDIMIIYNQV
+868 TDLMIIYNQV

-883 QSQEELKKYADKSE
+883 QTEDELKKYADKSE

>member
-11 SNNSENEA
+11 SNN
-19 NNPENEANNS
+19 PEEDV
-29 ENEPLD
+29 LD
-35 QKELLEDVAE
+35 QNFLLEKIDE
-45 IRQMIHQQ
+45 MRQLIHQQ
-53 RFAECNPMLFAIIKN
+53 RFAECKPMLVAIFEN
-68 CPNQQPYIHRLVQG
+68 CPNHKQYMRRLMHG
-82 LLSTVIANL
+82 LLTTVLANM
-91 SLFQRKKMSSVML
+91 SLLQRKKLPDDML
-104 GFLKQDAK
+104 GILKQYVKPSEELD
-112 AIKEFEIPE
+112 IPE
-121 TTPETRAKL
+121 MTPEARTKFVFGA
-130 VSEAISELDQFLV
+130 VSELDQLLE
-143 DVEMD
+143 DIEMD
-148 IRSELGVFK
+148 IRSEQGIFE
-157 DLKKKGEEIDVKE
+157 DLKKQGEAIDIKE

-194 EQDQASATLYQEWE
+194 EQDQASARLYQEWE
-208 ECREKIFGRF
+208 EYREKIFGRF
-218 VSSGHWNDEERA
+218 VSSGHWTDEECA
-230 EVKDTILSPTVDS
+230 AVKDTILSPTVDS

-270 DIYRQTDDDEVKVR
+270 GIYRQTDDDEVKVR

-289 LLVSMNSSCYEQHP
+289 LLVSMNSSYCEQHP
-303 DFLSFAEQLT
+303 DFRSFAEQLT
-313 EDCKNDSDLLAEII
+313 EDCKNDQDLLADII

-361 LKNKVADLLEADE
+361 LKNKVADLLDADE
-374 DMRNIFGVEDDEET
+374 DMRNLFEIDEDEET
-388 SDEESPIRSVDI
+388 SEEESPIRSVDI
-400 NTDEDGDPALNVG
+400 NTDEDGVDNLNVG

-435 KMLRDQTEFFTHL
+435 KMLRDQTDFFTHL

-461 ITEALGFVDEKRKF
+461 VTEALGFVDEKRKF

-497 VSHPNEIP
+497 ISHPNEIP

-512 DDPEDEEDGS
+512 DDPEDEGDGS
-522 KPADEEEIVN
+522 EPADEEEIVN
-532 EFFKEPEEHRAKR
+532 EFFKEPGEHRAKR

-559 FYKEKDE
+559 FYKGKDE

-612 MVDVMLEGVP
+612 MVEVMLEGVP

-639 EDDHSLRMAVDH
+639 EDDHSLRMAVSH

-657 MQPDMKPV
+657 MQPDMKQV

-674 KLCQVD
+674 NLIQVD

-705 LEKLKFIV
+705 LDKLKFIV
-713 MNNRLEEAMPLAYE
+713 MNNRFEEAMPLAYE
-727 LDYTHPESQMAGALL
+727 LDYTHPENQMAGALL
-742 TQLLIKIGGEHT
+742 TQLLIKIGGEHA
-754 EGNFQKAHQRLDEY
+754 EENFQKAHQRLDEY
-768 FAEVNELFGS
+768 FAEANELFGS

-783 KSGKDPKNMMMQ
+783 KEGKDTKNMMMQ

-827 PKKAVGPF
+827 PKKALEPF

-842 EDKDQ
+842 VEKDEN
-847 DVFFEVLREDYK
+847 VFFEALKEDYK
-859 WLKNYGCSF
+859 WLKNYGCSY
-868 TDIMIIYNQV
+868 TDLMIIYNQV

-883 QSQEELKKYADKSE
+883 QTEDELKKYADKSE

>member
-11 SNNSENEA
+11 SNN
-19 NNPENEANNS
+19 PEEVLA
-29 ENEPLD
+29 
-35 QKELLEDVAE
+35 QKELLEDVVE

-53 RFAECNPMLFAIIKN
+53 RFAECNPMLFAIVKN
-68 CPNQQPYIHRLVQG
+68 SPNHQPYIHRLVQG
-82 LLSTVIANL
+82 LLSTVIASL
-91 SLFQRKKMSSVML
+91 SLFQRKKISTEML
-104 GFLKQDAK
+104 GFLKLDAK
-112 AIKEFEIPE
+112 AVKEFKIPE
-121 TTPETRAKL
+121 TTPEGRAKL

-143 DVEMD
+143 DIEMD
-148 IRSELGVFK
+148 IRSEQGIFK
-157 DLKKKGEEIDVKE
+157 DLKKQGEEIDIKE
-170 VKPTLEKFVSR
+170 VKSTLEKFVSR

-194 EQDQASATLYQEWE
+194 EQDQASARLYQEWE
-208 ECREKIFGRF
+208 EYREKIFDRF
-218 VSSGHWNDEERA
+218 VSSGYWNDEERA
-230 EVKDTILSPTVDS
+230 AVKDTILSPTVDS

-270 DIYRQTDDDEVKVR
+270 DIYRLADDDEVKVR

-289 LLVSMNSSCYEQHP
+289 LLVSTNCGCYEQQP
-303 DFLSFAEQLT
+303 DFRSFAEQLT

-345 YTNDIMSSL
+345 YTNDIMASL

-361 LKNKVADLLEADE
+361 LKDKVANLLEADE
-374 DMRNIFGVEDDEET
+374 DMQNIFGIEDDEET
-388 SDEESPIRSVDI
+388 SEESPIRSVDI
-400 NTDEDGDPALNVG
+400 NTDEDGIPNLDVDM
-413 VDSPLSMDEMM
+413 DSPLSMDEMM

-512 DDPEDEEDGS
+512 DDPEDEGDGS
-522 KPADEEEIVN
+522 EPADEEEIVN
-532 EFFKEPEEHRAKR
+532 EFFKEPGEHRAKR

-559 FYKEKDE
+559 FYTAKDE
-566 LFTILD
+566 IFNILD

-612 MVDVMLEGVP
+612 LVEVMLEGVP

-639 EDDHSLRMAVDH
+639 GDNHSLCMAVDH
-651 FKEMLK
+651 FKKMLK
-657 MQPDMKPV
+657 IKPDMKQV

-674 KLCQVD
+674 NLIQVD

-705 LEKLKFIV
+705 LDKLKFIV
-713 MNNRLEEAMPLAYE
+713 MNNRFEEAMPLAYE
-727 LDYTHPESQMAGALL
+727 LDYTHPENQMAGALL
-742 TQLLIKIGGEHT
+742 TQLLIKIGGEHA
-754 EGNFQKAHQRLDEY
+754 EENFQKAHQRLDEY

-783 KSGKDPKNMMMQ
+783 KEGKDTKNMMMQ

-808 AAEAYNN
+808 LAEAYNN
-815 YSLGLL
+815 YSQGLL

-827 PKKAVGPF
+827 PKKAMGPF

-842 EDKDQ
+842 VEKDEN
-847 DVFFEVLREDYK
+847 VFFEALKEDYK
-859 WLKNYGCSF
+859 WLKSYGCSY
-868 TDIMIIYNQV
+868 TDLMIIYNQV

-883 QSQEELKKYADKSE
+883 KSQEEIKKYADKSE

>member
-11 SNNSENEA
+11 SNN
-19 NNPENEANNS
+19 PEEDV
-29 ENEPLD
+29 LD
-35 QKELLEDVAE
+35 LDFLLEKVDE
-45 IRQMIHQQ
+45 MRQLIHQQ
-53 RFAECNPMLFAIIKN
+53 RFTECKPMLVEVFTPFSSNKQYINRLMQNLLTSLFAN
-68 CPNQQPYIHRLVQG
+68 M
-82 LLSTVIANL
+82 
-91 SLFQRKKMSSVML
+91 SLFQRKKIPDGVFGIPIQHNKS
-104 GFLKQDAK
+104 
-112 AIKEFEIPE
+112 FEELDIPE
-121 TTPETRAKL
+121 MTPEARAKYI
-130 VSEAISELDQFLV
+130 SNAISELDQLLE
-143 DVEMD
+143 DIEMD
-148 IRSELGVFK
+148 IRSEQGIFK
-157 DLKKKGEEIDVKE
+157 DLKKQGEEIDIKE

-194 EQDQASATLYQEWE
+194 EQDQASARLYQEWE
-208 ECREKIFGRF
+208 EYREKIFDRF
-218 VSSGHWNDEERA
+218 VSSGYWNNEERA
-230 EVKDTILSPTVDS
+230 VVKDTILSPTVDS

-270 DIYRQTDDDEVKVR
+270 DIYRLADDDEVKVR

-289 LLVSMNSSCYEQHP
+289 LLVSTNCGSYEQQP
-303 DFLSFAEQLT
+303 DFRSFAEQLT
-313 EDCKNDSDLLAEII
+313 EDCKNDPDLLAEII

-345 YTNDIMSSL
+345 YTNDIMASL
-354 SKRFLGD
+354 SKRFLDD
-361 LKNKVADLLEADE
+361 LRDKVADLLEADE
-374 DMRNIFGVEDDEET
+374 DMRNIFGIEDDEET
-388 SDEESPIRSVDI
+388 SEESPIRSDDT
-400 NTDEDGDPALNVG
+400 NTDKDGIPNLDA
-413 VDSPLSMDEMM
+413 DIESPLSMDEMM

-497 VSHPNEIP
+497 ISHPNEIP

-512 DDPEDEEDGS
+512 DDPEDEGDGS
-522 KPADEEEIVN
+522 EPADEEEIVN
-532 EFFKEPEEHRAKR
+532 EFFKEPGEHRAKR

-612 MVDVMLEGVP
+612 LVEVMLEGVP

-639 EDDHSLRMAVDH
+639 GDNHSLRMAVDY
-651 FKEMLK
+651 FKKMLK
-657 MQPDMKPV
+657 IKPDMKQV
-665 YLQLGICYR
+665 YLQLGTCYR
-674 KLCQVD
+674 NLIQVD
-680 EYLENFDKLM
+680 EYLDNFDKLM

-705 LEKLKFIV
+705 LDKLKFIV
-713 MNNRLEEAMPLAYE
+713 MNNRFEEAMPLAYE
-727 LDYTHPESQMAGALL
+727 LDYTHPENQMAGALL
-742 TQLLIKIGGEHT
+742 TQLLIKIGGEHA
-754 EGNFQKAHQRLDEY
+754 EENFQKAHQRLDEY

-783 KSGKDPKNMMMQ
+783 KAGKDTKNMMMQ

-808 AAEAYNN
+808 LAEAYNN

-827 PKKAVGPF
+827 PKKAMGPF
-835 FRAYAYY
+835 FRVYAYY
-842 EDKDQ
+842 VEKDEN
-847 DVFFEVLREDYK
+847 VFFEALKEDYK
-859 WLKNYGCSF
+859 WLKNYGCSY
-868 TDIMIIYNQV
+868 TDLMIIYNQV

-883 QSQEELKKYADKSE
+883 KSQEEIKKYADKSE

>member
-11 SNNSENEA
+11 SNN
-19 NNPENEANNS
+19 PEEDV
-29 ENEPLD
+29 LD
-35 QKELLEDVAE
+35 QDFLLEKVDE
-45 IRQMIHQQ
+45 MRDLIHQQ
-53 RFAECNPMLFAIIKN
+53 RFTECKPILVAIFEN
-68 CPNQQPYIHRLVQG
+68 CPNHKQYMRRLMHG
-82 LLSTVIANL
+82 LLKTVLANM
-91 SLFQRKKMSSVML
+91 SLLQCKKLPDDML
-104 GFLKQDAK
+104 GFLKQYVKPSEELD
-112 AIKEFEIPE
+112 IPE
-121 TTPETRAKL
+121 MTPEARTKFVFGA
-130 VSEAISELDQFLV
+130 VSELDQLLV
-143 DVEMD
+143 DIEMD
-148 IRSELGVFK
+148 IRSDQGIFK
-157 DLKKKGEEIDVKE
+157 DLKKQGEAIDIKE

-194 EQDQASATLYQEWE
+194 EQDQASARLYQEWE
-208 ECREKIFGRF
+208 EYREKIFDRF
-218 VSSGHWNDEERA
+218 VSSGYWNNEERA
-230 EVKDTILSPTVDS
+230 VVKDTILSPTVDS

-270 DIYRQTDDDEVKVR
+270 DIYRLADDDEVKVR

-289 LLVSMNSSCYEQHP
+289 LLVSTNCGSYEQQP
-303 DFLSFAEQLT
+303 DFRSFAEQLT
-313 EDCKNDSDLLAEII
+313 EECKNDPDLLAEII

-345 YTNDIMSSL
+345 YTNDIMASL
-354 SKRFLGD
+354 SKRFLDD
-361 LKNKVADLLEADE
+361 LRDKVADLLEADE
-374 DMRNIFGVEDDEET
+374 DMRNIFGIEDDEET
-388 SDEESPIRSVDI
+388 SEESPIRSDDT
-400 NTDEDGDPALNVG
+400 NTDEDRIPNLDA
-413 VDSPLSMDEMM
+413 DIESPLSMDEMM

-522 KPADEEEIVN
+522 ESADEEEIVK
-532 EFFKEPEEHRAKR
+532 EFFNEPEEHRAKR

-554 LRFSK
+554 MRFSK
-559 FYKEKDE
+559 FYTAKDE
-566 LFTILD
+566 IFNIFD

-612 MVDVMLEGVP
+612 LVEVMLEGVP

-639 EDDHSLRMAVDH
+639 GDNHSLRMAVDH
-651 FKEMLK
+651 FKKMLK
-657 MQPDMKPV
+657 IKPDMKQV
-665 YLQLGICYR
+665 YLQLGTCYR
-674 KLCQVD
+674 NLIQVD

-705 LEKLKFIV
+705 LDKLKFIV
-713 MNNRLEEAMPLAYE
+713 MNNRFEEAMPLAYE
-727 LDYTHPESQMAGALL
+727 LDYTHPENQMSGALL
-742 TQLLIKIGGEHT
+742 TQLLIKIGGEHA
-754 EGNFQKAHQRLDEY
+754 EENFQKAHQRLDEY

-783 KSGKDPKNMMMQ
+783 KAGKDTKNMMMQ

-808 AAEAYNN
+808 LAEAYNN

-827 PKKAVGPF
+827 PKKAMGPF
-835 FRAYAYY
+835 FRVYAYY
-842 EDKDQ
+842 VEKDEN
-847 DVFFEVLREDYK
+847 VFFEALKEDYK
-859 WLKNYGCSF
+859 WLKNYGCSY
-868 TDIMIIYNQV
+868 TDLMIIYNQV

-883 QSQEELKKYADKSE
+883 KSQEEIKKYADKSE

>member
-11 SNNSENEA
+11 SNN
-19 NNPENEANNS
+19 PEEVLA
-29 ENEPLD
+29 
-35 QKELLEDVAE
+35 QKELLEDVVE

-68 CPNQQPYIHRLVQG
+68 SPNHLPYIHRLVQG
-82 LLSTVIANL
+82 LLSTVIASL
-91 SLFQRKKMSSVML
+91 SLFQRKKMSTEML
-104 GFLKQDAK
+104 DFLKLDAK
-112 AIKEFEIPE
+112 AIKEFKIPE
-121 TTPETRAKL
+121 TTPEARAKL

-143 DVEMD
+143 DIEMD
-148 IRSELGVFK
+148 IRSEQGIFK
-157 DLKKKGEEIDVKE
+157 DLKKQGEAIDIKE

-194 EQDQASATLYQEWE
+194 EQDQASARLYQEWE
-208 ECREKIFGRF
+208 EYREKIFDRF
-218 VSSGHWNDEERA
+218 VSSGYWNDEERA
-230 EVKDTILSPTVDS
+230 VVKDTILSPTVDS

-270 DIYRQTDDDEVKVR
+270 DIYRLADDDEVKVR

-289 LLVSMNSSCYEQHP
+289 LLVSTNCGCYEQQP
-303 DFLSFAEQLT
+303 DFRSFAEQLT

-345 YTNDIMSSL
+345 YTNDIMASL

-361 LKNKVADLLEADE
+361 LKDKVANLLEADE
-374 DMRNIFGVEDDEET
+374 DMQNIFGIEDDEET
-388 SDEESPIRSVDI
+388 SEESPIRSVDI
-400 NTDEDGDPALNVG
+400 NTDEDGIPNLDVDM
-413 VDSPLSMDEMM
+413 DSPLSMDEMM

-512 DDPEDEEDGS
+512 DDPEDEGDGS
-522 KPADEEEIVN
+522 EPADEEEIVN
-532 EFFKEPEEHRAKR
+532 EFFKEPGEHRAKR

-559 FYKEKDE
+559 FYTAKDE
-566 LFTILD
+566 IFNILD

-612 MVDVMLEGVP
+612 LVEVMLEGVP

-639 EDDHSLRMAVDH
+639 GDNHSLCMAVDH
-651 FKEMLK
+651 FKKMLK
-657 MQPDMKPV
+657 IKPDMKQV

-674 KLCQVD
+674 NLIQVD

-705 LEKLKFIV
+705 LDKLKFIV
-713 MNNRLEEAMPLAYE
+713 MNNRFEEAMPLAYE
-727 LDYTHPESQMAGALL
+727 LDYTHPENQMAGALL
-742 TQLLIKIGGEHT
+742 TQLLIKIGGEHA
-754 EGNFQKAHQRLDEY
+754 EENFQKAHQRLDEY
-768 FAEVNELFGS
+768 FAEANELFGS

-783 KSGKDPKNMMMQ
+783 KEGKDTKNMMMQ

-827 PKKAVGPF
+827 PKKAMGPF

-842 EDKDQ
+842 VEKDEN
-847 DVFFEVLREDYK
+847 VFFEALKEDYK
-859 WLKNYGCSF
+859 WLKNYGCSY
-868 TDIMIIYNQV
+868 TDLMIIYNQV

-883 QSQEELKKYADKSE
+883 KSQEEIKKYADKSE

>member
-11 SNNSENEA
+11 SNN
-19 NNPENEANNS
+19 PEEV
-29 ENEPLD
+29 LD
-35 QKELLEDVAE
+35 QDELLEKIDE
-45 IRQMIHQQ
+45 MRQLIHQQ
-53 RFAECNPMLFAIIKN
+53 RFTECKPLLVAVFTPLPSNKQYVN
-68 CPNQQPYIHRLVQG
+68 RLLQS
-82 LLSTVIANL
+82 LLTALAANM
-91 SLFQRKKMSSVML
+91 SLFQRKKIPDGVF
-104 GFLKQDAK
+104 GFPLQH
-112 AIKEFEIPE
+112 IKSFEELDIPE
-121 TTPETRAKL
+121 MTPETRAKYI
-130 VSEAISELDQFLV
+130 SSAISGLDQLLE
-143 DVEMD
+143 DIEMD
-148 IRSELGVFK
+148 IRSDQGVFK
-157 DLKKKGEEIDVKE
+157 DLKKQGEAIDIKE
-170 VKPTLEKFVSR
+170 VKSTLEKFVSR

-194 EQDQASATLYQEWE
+194 EQDQASARLYQEWE
-208 ECREKIFGRF
+208 EYREKIFGRF
-218 VSSGHWNDEERA
+218 VSSGHWTDEECA
-230 EVKDTILSPTVDS
+230 AVKDTILSPTVDS

-289 LLVSMNSSCYEQHP
+289 LLVSMNSSYYEQQP
-303 DFLSFAEQLT
+303 DFRSFAEQLT
-313 EDCKNDSDLLAEII
+313 EDCKNDQDLLADII

-361 LKNKVADLLEADE
+361 LKNKVADLLDADE
-374 DMRNIFGVEDDEET
+374 DMRNLFEIDEDEET
-388 SDEESPIRSVDI
+388 SEEESPIRSVDI
-400 NTDEDGDPALNVG
+400 NTDEDGVDNLNVG

-435 KMLRDQTEFFTHL
+435 KMLRDQTDFFTHL

-461 ITEALGFVDEKRKF
+461 VTEALGFVDEKRKF

-497 VSHPNEIP
+497 ISHPNEIP

-512 DDPEDEEDGS
+512 DDPEDEGDGS
-522 KPADEEEIVN
+522 EPADEEEIVN
-532 EFFKEPEEHRAKR
+532 EFFKEPGEHRAKR

-559 FYKEKDE
+559 FYTAKDE
-566 LFTILD
+566 IFNILD

-612 MVDVMLEGVP
+612 LVEVMLEGVP

-651 FKEMLK
+651 FKKMLK
-657 MQPDMKPV
+657 IKPDMKQV

-674 KLCQVD
+674 NLIQVD

-690 EFKDSFSEEELFELK
+690 EFKDSFSEEELFKLK
-705 LEKLKFIV
+705 LDKLKFIV
-713 MNNRLEEAMPLAYE
+713 MNNRFEEAMPLAYE
-727 LDYTHPESQMAGALL
+727 LDYTHPENQMAGALL
-742 TQLLIKIGGEHT
+742 TQLLIKIGGEHA
-754 EGNFQKAHQRLDEY
+754 EENFQKAHQRLDEY
-768 FAEVNELFGS
+768 FAEANELFGS

-783 KSGKDPKNMMMQ
+783 KEGKDTKNMMMQ

-827 PKKAVGPF
+827 PKKALEPF

-842 EDKDQ
+842 VEKDEN
-847 DVFFEVLREDYK
+847 VFFEALKEDYK
-859 WLKNYGCSF
+859 WLKNYGCSY
-868 TDIMIIYNQV
+868 TDLMIIYNQV

-883 QSQEELKKYADKSE
+883 QTEDELKKYADKSE

>member
-11 SNNSENEA
+11 SNN
-19 NNPENEANNS
+19 PEEDV
-29 ENEPLD
+29 LD
-35 QKELLEDVAE
+35 QDFLLEKVDE
-45 IRQMIHQQ
+45 MRDLIHHQ
-53 RFAECNPMLFAIIKN
+53 RFTECKPILVAIFEN
-68 CPNQQPYIHRLVQG
+68 CPNHKQYMRRLMHG
-82 LLSTVIANL
+82 LLKTVLANM
-91 SLFQRKKMSSVML
+91 SLLQCKKLPDDML
-104 GFLKQDAK
+104 GFLKQYVKPSEELD
-112 AIKEFEIPE
+112 IPE
-121 TTPETRAKL
+121 MTPEARTKFVFGA
-130 VSEAISELDQFLV
+130 VSELDQLLV
-143 DVEMD
+143 DIEMD
-148 IRSELGVFK
+148 IRSDQGIFK
-157 DLKKKGEEIDVKE
+157 DLKKQGEAIDIKE

-194 EQDQASATLYQEWE
+194 EQDQASARLYQEWE
-208 ECREKIFGRF
+208 EYREKIFDRF
-218 VSSGHWNDEERA
+218 VSSGYWNNEERA
-230 EVKDTILSPTVDS
+230 VVKDTILSPTVDS

-270 DIYRQTDDDEVKVR
+270 DIYRLADDDEVKVR

-289 LLVSMNSSCYEQHP
+289 LLVSTNCGSYEQQP
-303 DFLSFAEQLT
+303 DFRSFAEQLT
-313 EDCKNDSDLLAEII
+313 EDCKNDPDLLAEII

-345 YTNDIMSSL
+345 YTNDIMASL
-354 SKRFLGD
+354 SKRFLDD
-361 LKNKVADLLEADE
+361 LRDKVADLLEADE
-374 DMRNIFGVEDDEET
+374 DMRNIFGIEDDEET
-388 SDEESPIRSVDI
+388 SEESPIRSDDT
-400 NTDEDGDPALNVG
+400 NTDKDGIPNLDA
-413 VDSPLSMDEMM
+413 DIESPLSMDEMM

-497 VSHPNEIP
+497 VSHSNEIP

-512 DDPEDEEDGS
+512 DDPEDEEDGRES
-522 KPADEEEIVN
+522 ADEEEIVKD
-532 EFFKEPEEHRAKR
+532 FFNEPEEHRAKR

-554 LRFSK
+554 MRFSK
-559 FYKEKDE
+559 FYTAKDE
-566 LFTILD
+566 IFNIFD

-612 MVDVMLEGVP
+612 LVEVMLEGVP

-639 EDDHSLRMAVDH
+639 GDNHSLRMAVDH
-651 FKEMLK
+651 FKKMLK
-657 MQPDMKPV
+657 IKPDMKQV
-665 YLQLGICYR
+665 YLQLGTCYR
-674 KLCQVD
+674 NLIQVD

-705 LEKLKFIV
+705 LDKLKFIV
-713 MNNRLEEAMPLAYE
+713 MNNRFEEAMPLAYD
-727 LDYTHPESQMAGALL
+727 LDYTHPENQMAGALL
-742 TQLLIKIGGEHT
+742 TQLLIKIGGEHA
-754 EGNFQKAHQRLDEY
+754 EENFQKAHQRLDEY

-783 KSGKDPKNMMMQ
+783 KAGKDTKNMMMQ

-808 AAEAYNN
+808 LAEAYNN

-827 PKKAVGPF
+827 PKKAMGPF
-835 FRAYAYY
+835 FRVYAYY
-842 EDKDQ
+842 VEKDEN
-847 DVFFEVLREDYK
+847 VFFEALKEDYK
-859 WLKNYGCSF
+859 WLKNYGCSY
-868 TDIMIIYNQV
+868 TDLMIIYNQV

-883 QSQEELKKYADKSE
+883 KSQEEIKKYADKSE

>member
-11 SNNSENEA
+11 SNNSEEV
-19 NNPENEANNS
+19 
-29 ENEPLD
+29 LD
-35 QKELLEDVAE
+35 QDELLEKIDE
-45 IRQMIHQQ
+45 MRQLIHQQ
-53 RFAECNPMLFAIIKN
+53 RFTECKPLLVAVFTPLPSNKQYVN
-68 CPNQQPYIHRLVQG
+68 RLLQS
-82 LLSTVIANL
+82 LLTALAANM
-91 SLFQRKKMSSVML
+91 SLFQRKKIPDGVF
-104 GFLKQDAK
+104 GFPLQH
-112 AIKEFEIPE
+112 IKSFEELDIPE
-121 TTPETRAKL
+121 MTPETRAKYI
-130 VSEAISELDQFLV
+130 SSAISGLDQLLE
-143 DVEMD
+143 DIEMD
-148 IRSELGVFK
+148 IRSDQGVFK
-157 DLKKKGEEIDVKE
+157 DLKKQGEAIDIKE

-194 EQDQASATLYQEWE
+194 EQDQASVRLYQEWE
-208 ECREKIFGRF
+208 EYREKIFGRF
-218 VSSGHWNDEERA
+218 VSSGHWTDEECA
-230 EVKDTILSPTVDS
+230 AVKDTILSPTVDS

-289 LLVSMNSSCYEQHP
+289 LLVSMNSSYYEQQP
-303 DFLSFAEQLT
+303 DFRSFAEQLT
-313 EDCKNDSDLLAEII
+313 EDCKNDQDLLADII

-361 LKNKVADLLEADE
+361 LKNKVADLLDADE
-374 DMRNIFGVEDDEET
+374 DMRNLFGIDEDEET
-388 SDEESPIRSVDI
+388 SEEESPIRSVDI
-400 NTDEDGDPALNVG
+400 NTDEDGVDNLNVD

-435 KMLRDQTEFFTHL
+435 KMLRDQTDFFTHL

-461 ITEALGFVDEKRKF
+461 VTEALGFVDEKRKF

-512 DDPEDEEDGS
+512 DDPEDEGDGS
-522 KPADEEEIVN
+522 EPADEEEIVN
-532 EFFKEPEEHRAKR
+532 EFFKEPGEHRAKR

-612 MVDVMLEGVP
+612 MVEVMLEGVP

-651 FKEMLK
+651 FKKMLK
-657 MQPDMKPV
+657 IKPDMKQV

-674 KLCQVD
+674 NLIQVD

-690 EFKDSFSEEELFELK
+690 EFKDSFSEEELFKLK
-705 LEKLKFIV
+705 LDKLKFIV
-713 MNNRLEEAMPLAYE
+713 MNNRFEEAMPLAYE
-727 LDYTHPESQMAGALL
+727 LDYTHPENQMAGALL
-742 TQLLIKIGGEHT
+742 TQLLIKIGGEHA
-754 EGNFQKAHQRLDEY
+754 EENFQKAHQRLDEY
-768 FAEVNELFGS
+768 FAEANELFGS

-783 KSGKDPKNMMMQ
+783 KEGKDTKNMMMQ

-827 PKKAVGPF
+827 PKKAMGPF

-842 EDKDQ
+842 VEKDEN
-847 DVFFEVLREDYK
+847 VFFEALKEDYK
-859 WLKNYGCSF
+859 WLKNYGCSY
-868 TDIMIIYNQV
+868 TDLMIIYNQV

-883 QSQEELKKYADKSE
+883 KSQEEIKKYADKSE

>member
-11 SNNSENEA
+11 SNN
-19 NNPENEANNS
+19 PEEDV
-29 ENEPLD
+29 LD
-35 QKELLEDVAE
+35 QDFLLEKVDE
-45 IRQMIHQQ
+45 MRDLIHQQ
-53 RFAECNPMLFAIIKN
+53 RFTECKPILVAIFEN
-68 CPNQQPYIHRLVQG
+68 CPNHKQYMRRLMHG
-82 LLSTVIANL
+82 LLKTVLANM
-91 SLFQRKKMSSVML
+91 SLLQCKKLPDDML
-104 GFLKQDAK
+104 GFLKQYVKPSEELD
-112 AIKEFEIPE
+112 IPE
-121 TTPETRAKL
+121 MTPEARTKFVFGA
-130 VSEAISELDQFLV
+130 VSELDQLLV
-143 DVEMD
+143 DIEMD
-148 IRSELGVFK
+148 IRSDQGIFK
-157 DLKKKGEEIDVKE
+157 DLKKQGEAIDIKE

-194 EQDQASATLYQEWE
+194 EQDQASARLYQEWE
-208 ECREKIFGRF
+208 EYREKIFDRF
-218 VSSGHWNDEERA
+218 VSSGYWNNEERA
-230 EVKDTILSPTVDS
+230 VVKDTILSPTVDS

-270 DIYRQTDDDEVKVR
+270 DIYRLADDDEVKVR

-289 LLVSMNSSCYEQHP
+289 LLVSTNCGSYEQQP
-303 DFLSFAEQLT
+303 DFRSFAEQLT
-313 EDCKNDSDLLAEII
+313 EDCKNDPDLLAEII

-345 YTNDIMSSL
+345 YTNDIMASL
-354 SKRFLGD
+354 SKRFLDD
-361 LKNKVADLLEADE
+361 LRDKVADLLEADE
-374 DMRNIFGVEDDEET
+374 DMRNIFGIEDDEET
-388 SDEESPIRSVDI
+388 SEESPIRSDDT
-400 NTDEDGDPALNVG
+400 NTDEDRIPNLDA
-413 VDSPLSMDEMM
+413 DIESPLSMDEMM

-512 DDPEDEEDGS
+512 DDPEDEEDDS
-522 KPADEEEIVN
+522 ESADEEEIVK
-532 EFFKEPEEHRAKR
+532 EFFNEPEEHRAKR

-554 LRFSK
+554 MRFSK
-559 FYKEKDE
+559 FYTAKDE
-566 LFTILD
+566 IFNIFD

-612 MVDVMLEGVP
+612 LVEVMLEGVP

-639 EDDHSLRMAVDH
+639 GDNHSLRMAVDH
-651 FKEMLK
+651 FKKMLK
-657 MQPDMKPV
+657 IKPDMKQV
-665 YLQLGICYR
+665 YLQLGTCYR
-674 KLCQVD
+674 NLIQVD

-705 LEKLKFIV
+705 LDKLKFIV
-713 MNNRLEEAMPLAYE
+713 MNNRFEEAMPLAYE
-727 LDYTHPESQMAGALL
+727 LDYTHPENQMAGALL
-742 TQLLIKIGGEHT
+742 TQLLIKIGGEHA
-754 EGNFQKAHQRLDEY
+754 EENFQKAHQRLDEY

-783 KSGKDPKNMMMQ
+783 KAGKDTKNMMMQ

-808 AAEAYNN
+808 LAEAYNN

-827 PKKAVGPF
+827 PKKAMGPF
-835 FRAYAYY
+835 FRVYAYY
-842 EDKDQ
+842 VEKDEN
-847 DVFFEVLREDYK
+847 VFFEALKEDYK
-859 WLKNYGCSF
+859 WLKNYGCSY
-868 TDIMIIYNQV
+868 TDLMIIYNQV

-883 QSQEELKKYADKSE
+883 KSQEEIKKYADKSE

>member
-11 SNNSENEA
+11 SNN
-19 NNPENEANNS
+19 PEEV
-29 ENEPLD
+29 LD
-35 QKELLEDVAE
+35 QDELLEKIDE
-45 IRQMIHQQ
+45 MRQLIHQQ
-53 RFAECNPMLFAIIKN
+53 RFTECKPLLVAVFTPLPSNKQYVN
-68 CPNQQPYIHRLVQG
+68 RLLQS
-82 LLSTVIANL
+82 LLTALAANM
-91 SLFQRKKMSSVML
+91 SLFQRKKIPDGVF
-104 GFLKQDAK
+104 GFPLQH
-112 AIKEFEIPE
+112 IKSFEELDIPE
-121 TTPETRAKL
+121 MTPETRAKYI
-130 VSEAISELDQFLV
+130 SSAISGLDQLLE
-143 DVEMD
+143 DIEMD
-148 IRSELGVFK
+148 IRSDQGVFK
-157 DLKKKGEEIDVKE
+157 DLKKQGEAIDIKE

-194 EQDQASATLYQEWE
+194 EQDQASARLYQEWE
-208 ECREKIFGRF
+208 EYREKIFGRF
-218 VSSGHWNDEERA
+218 VSSGHWTDEECA
-230 EVKDTILSPTVDS
+230 AVKDTILSPTVDS

-289 LLVSMNSSCYEQHP
+289 LLVSMNSSYCEQHP
-303 DFLSFAEQLT
+303 DFRSFAEQLT
-313 EDCKNDSDLLAEII
+313 EDCKNDQDLLADII

-361 LKNKVADLLEADE
+361 LKNKVADLLDADE
-374 DMRNIFGVEDDEET
+374 DMRNLFEIDEDEET
-388 SDEESPIRSVDI
+388 SEEESPIRSVDI
-400 NTDEDGDPALNVG
+400 NTDEDGVDNLNVG

-435 KMLRDQTEFFTHL
+435 KMLRDQTDFFTHL

-461 ITEALGFVDEKRKF
+461 VTEALGFVDEKRKF

-497 VSHPNEIP
+497 ISHPNEIP

-512 DDPEDEEDGS
+512 DDPEDEGDGS
-522 KPADEEEIVN
+522 EPADEEEIVN
-532 EFFKEPEEHRAKR
+532 EFFKEPGEHRAKR

-559 FYKEKDE
+559 FYKGKDE

-612 MVDVMLEGVP
+612 MVEVMLEGVP

-639 EDDHSLRMAVDH
+639 EDDHSLRMAVSH

-657 MQPDMKPV
+657 MQPDMKQV

-674 KLCQVD
+674 NLIQVD

-705 LEKLKFIV
+705 LDKLKFIV
-713 MNNRLEEAMPLAYE
+713 MNNRFEEAMPLAYE
-727 LDYTHPESQMAGALL
+727 LDYTHPENQMAGALL
-742 TQLLIKIGGEHT
+742 TQLLIKIGGEHA
-754 EGNFQKAHQRLDEY
+754 EENFQKAHQRLDEY
-768 FAEVNELFGS
+768 FAEVNDLFGS

-783 KSGKDPKNMMMQ
+783 KSGKDTKNMMMQ

-815 YSLGLL
+815 YSQGLL

-827 PKKAVGPF
+827 PKKALEPF

-842 EDKDQ
+842 VEKDEN
-847 DVFFEVLREDYK
+847 VFFEALKEDYK
-859 WLKNYGCSF
+859 WLKNYGCSY
-868 TDIMIIYNQV
+868 TDLMIIYNQV

-883 QSQEELKKYADKSE
+883 QTEDELKKYADKSE

>member
-11 SNNSENEA
+11 SNN
-19 NNPENEANNS
+19 PEEVLA
-29 ENEPLD
+29 
-35 QKELLEDVAE
+35 QKELLEDVVE

-68 CPNQQPYIHRLVQG
+68 SPNHQPYIHRLVQG
-82 LLSTVIANL
+82 LLSTVIASL
-91 SLFQRKKMSSVML
+91 SLFQRKKISTEML
-104 GFLKQDAK
+104 GFLKLDAK
-112 AIKEFEIPE
+112 AVKEFKIPE
-121 TTPETRAKL
+121 TTPEGRAKL

-143 DVEMD
+143 DIEMD
-148 IRSELGVFK
+148 IRSEQGIFK
-157 DLKKKGEEIDVKE
+157 DLKKQGEAIDIKE

-194 EQDQASATLYQEWE
+194 DQDQASARLYQEWE
-208 ECREKIFGRF
+208 EYREKIFDRF
-218 VSSGHWNDEERA
+218 VSSGYWNDEERA
-230 EVKDTILSPTVDS
+230 VVKDTILSPTVDS

-270 DIYRQTDDDEVKVR
+270 DIYRLSDDDEVKVR

-289 LLVSMNSSCYEQHP
+289 LLVSTNCGCYEQQP
-303 DFLSFAEQLT
+303 DFRSFAEQLT

-361 LKNKVADLLEADE
+361 LKDKVANLLEADE
-374 DMRNIFGVEDDEET
+374 DMRNIFEIDEDEET
-388 SDEESPIRSVDI
+388 SEESPIRSVDI
-400 NTDEDGDPALNVG
+400 NTDEDGIPNLD
-413 VDSPLSMDEMM
+413 VDMESPLSMDEMM

-435 KMLRDQTEFFTHL
+435 KMLRDQTDFFTHL

-461 ITEALGFVDEKRKF
+461 VTEALGFVDEKRKF

-512 DDPEDEEDGS
+512 DDPEDEGDGS
-522 KPADEEEIVN
+522 ESADEEEIVN
-532 EFFKEPEEHRAKR
+532 EFFKEPGEHRAKR

-559 FYKEKDE
+559 FYTAKDE
-566 LFTILD
+566 IFTILD

-612 MVDVMLEGVP
+612 LVEVMLEGVP

-629 FMKGWVCMQK
+629 FIKGWVCMQK
-639 EDDHSLRMAVDH
+639 EDDHSLRMAVNH
-651 FKEMLK
+651 FKKMLK
-657 MQPDMKPV
+657 IKPDMKQV

-674 KLCQVD
+674 NLIQVD

-705 LEKLKFIV
+705 LDKLKFIV
-713 MNNRLEEAMPLAYE
+713 MNNRFEEAMPLAYE
-727 LDYTHPESQMAGALL
+727 LDYTHPENQMAGALL
-742 TQLLIKIGGEHT
+742 TQLLIKIGGEHA
-754 EGNFQKAHQRLDEY
+754 EENFLKAHQRLDEY
-768 FAEVNELFGS
+768 FAEANELFGS

-783 KSGKDPKNMMMQ
+783 KEGKDTKNMMMQ

-827 PKKAVGPF
+827 PKKAMGPF

-842 EDKDQ
+842 VEKDEN
-847 DVFFEVLREDYK
+847 VFFEALKEDYK
-859 WLKNYGCSF
+859 WLKNYGCSY
-868 TDIMIIYNQV
+868 TDLMIIYNQV

-883 QSQEELKKYADKSE
+883 KSQEEIKKYADKSE

>member
-11 SNNSENEA
+11 SNSQEEV
-19 NNPENEANNS
+19 
-29 ENEPLD
+29 LD
-35 QKELLEDVAE
+35 QDFLLEKVDE
-45 IRQMIHQQ
+45 MRDLIHQQ
-53 RFAECNPMLFAIIKN
+53 RFAECKPMLVAIFEN
-68 CPNQQPYIHRLVQG
+68 CPNHKQYMRRLMHG
-82 LLSTVIANL
+82 LLTTVLANM
-91 SLFQRKKMSSVML
+91 SLLQRKKLPDDML
-104 GFLKQDAK
+104 GILKQYVKPSEELD
-112 AIKEFEIPE
+112 IPE
-121 TTPETRAKL
+121 MTPEARTKFVFGA
-130 VSEAISELDQFLV
+130 VSELDQLLE
-143 DVEMD
+143 DIEMD
-148 IRSELGVFK
+148 IRSEQGIFK
-157 DLKKKGEEIDVKE
+157 DLKKQGEAIDIKE
-170 VKPTLEKFVSR
+170 VKSTLEKFVSR

-194 EQDQASATLYQEWE
+194 EQDQASARLYQEWE
-208 ECREKIFGRF
+208 EYREKIFDRF
-218 VSSGHWNDEERA
+218 VSSGYWNDEERA
-230 EVKDTILSPTVDS
+230 AVKDTFLSPTVDS

-270 DIYRQTDDDEVKVR
+270 DIYRQTDDDDVKVR

-289 LLVSMNSSCYEQHP
+289 LLVSMNSSYCEQHP
-303 DFLSFAEQLT
+303 DFRSFAEQLT

-345 YTNDIMSSL
+345 YTNDIMASL

-361 LKNKVADLLEADE
+361 LKNKVADLLDADE
-374 DMRNIFGVEDDEET
+374 DMRNLFGIDEDEET
-388 SDEESPIRSVDI
+388 SEEESPIRSVDI
-400 NTDEDGDPALNVG
+400 NTDEDGVDNLNVD

-435 KMLRDQTEFFTHL
+435 KMLRDQTDFFTHL

-461 ITEALGFVDEKRKF
+461 VTEALGFVDEKRKF

-497 VSHPNEIP
+497 ISHPNEIP

-512 DDPEDEEDGS
+512 DDPEDEGDGS
-522 KPADEEEIVN
+522 EPADEEEIVN
-532 EFFKEPEEHRAKR
+532 EFFKEPGEHRAKR

-612 MVDVMLEGVP
+612 MVEVMLEGVP

-651 FKEMLK
+651 FKKMLK
-657 MQPDMKPV
+657 IKPDMKQV

-674 KLCQVD
+674 NLIQVD

-705 LEKLKFIV
+705 LDKLKFIV
-713 MNNRLEEAMPLAYE
+713 MNNRFEEAMPLAYE
-727 LDYTHPESQMAGALL
+727 LDYTHPENQMAGALL
-742 TQLLIKIGGEHT
+742 TQLLIKIGGEHA
-754 EGNFQKAHQRLDEY
+754 EENFQKAHQRLDEY

-783 KSGKDPKNMMMQ
+783 KSGKDTKNMMMQ

-808 AAEAYNN
+808 LAEAYNN
-815 YSLGLL
+815 YSQGLL

-827 PKKAVGPF
+827 PKKALEPF

-842 EDKDQ
+842 VEKDE
-847 DVFFEVLREDYK
+847 DVFFEALKEDYK
-859 WLKNYGCSF
+859 WLKNYGCSY
-868 TDIMIIYNQV
+868 TDLMIIYNQV

-883 QSQEELKKYADKSE
+883 QTEDELKKYADKSE

>member
-11 SNNSENEA
+11 SNN
-19 NNPENEANNS
+19 PEEVLA
-29 ENEPLD
+29 
-35 QKELLEDVAE
+35 QKELLEDVVE

-68 CPNQQPYIHRLVQG
+68 SPNHQPYIHRLVQG
-82 LLSTVIANL
+82 LLSTVIASL
-91 SLFQRKKMSSVML
+91 SLFQRKKISTEML
-104 GFLKQDAK
+104 GFLKLDAK
-112 AIKEFEIPE
+112 AVKEFKIPE
-121 TTPETRAKL
+121 TTPEGRAKL
-130 VSEAISELDQFLV
+130 VSDAISELDQFLV
-143 DVEMD
+143 DIEMD
-148 IRSELGVFK
+148 IRSEQGIFK
-157 DLKKKGEEIDVKE
+157 DLKKQGEAIDIKE

-194 EQDQASATLYQEWE
+194 EQDQASARLYQEWE
-208 ECREKIFGRF
+208 EYREKIFDRF
-218 VSSGHWNDEERA
+218 VTAGYWNDEERA
-230 EVKDTILSPTVDS
+230 VVKDTILSPTVDS

-270 DIYRQTDDDEVKVR
+270 DIYRLADDDEVKVR

-289 LLVSMNSSCYEQHP
+289 LLVSTNCGCYEQHP
-303 DFLSFAEQLT
+303 DFRSFAEQLT
-313 EDCKNDSDLLAEII
+313 EDCKNDPDLLAEII

-345 YTNDIMSSL
+345 YTNDIMASL

-361 LKNKVADLLEADE
+361 LKDKVANLLEADE
-374 DMRNIFGVEDDEET
+374 DMRNIFEIDEDEET
-388 SDEESPIRSVDI
+388 SEESPIRSVDI
-400 NTDEDGDPALNVG
+400 NTDEDGIDNLDA
-413 VDSPLSMDEMM
+413 DIESPLSMDEMM

-522 KPADEEEIVN
+522 VSADEEEIVK
-532 EFFKEPEEHRAKR
+532 EFFNEPEEHRAKR

-554 LRFSK
+554 MRFSK
-559 FYKEKDE
+559 FYTAKDE
-566 LFTILD
+566 IFNILD

-612 MVDVMLEGVP
+612 LVEVMLEGVP

-629 FMKGWVCMQK
+629 FMKGWVGMQK
-639 EDDHSLRMAVDH
+639 GDNHGLCMAVDH
-651 FKEMLK
+651 FKKMLK
-657 MQPDMKPV
+657 IKPDMKQV

-674 KLCQVD
+674 NLIQMD

-705 LEKLKFIV
+705 LDKLKFIV
-713 MNNRLEEAMPLAYE
+713 MNNRFEEAMPLAYE
-727 LDYTHPESQMAGALL
+727 LDYTHPENQMAGALL
-742 TQLLIKIGGEHT
+742 TQLLIKIGGEHA
-754 EGNFQKAHQRLDEY
+754 EENFQKAHQRLDEY

-783 KSGKDPKNMMMQ
+783 KEGKDTKNMMMQ

-808 AAEAYNN
+808 LAEAYNN

-827 PKKAVGPF
+827 PKKAMGPF

-842 EDKDQ
+842 VEKDEN
-847 DVFFEVLREDYK
+847 VFFEALKEDYK
-859 WLKNYGCSF
+859 WLKSYGCSY
-868 TDIMIIYNQV
+868 TDLMIIYNQV

-883 QSQEELKKYADKSE
+883 KSQEEIKKYADKSE

>member
-11 SNNSENEA
+11 SNN
-19 NNPENEANNS
+19 PEEDV
-29 ENEPLD
+29 LD
-35 QKELLEDVAE
+35 QDFLLEKVDE
-45 IRQMIHQQ
+45 MRDLIHQQ
-53 RFAECNPMLFAIIKN
+53 RFTECKPILVAIFEN
-68 CPNQQPYIHRLVQG
+68 CPNHKQYMRRLMHG
-82 LLSTVIANL
+82 LLKTVLANM
-91 SLFQRKKMSSVML
+91 SLLQCKKLPDDML
-104 GFLKQDAK
+104 GFLKQYVKPSEELD
-112 AIKEFEIPE
+112 IPE
-121 TTPETRAKL
+121 MTPEARTKFVFGA
-130 VSEAISELDQFLV
+130 VSELDQLLV
-143 DVEMD
+143 DIEMD
-148 IRSELGVFK
+148 IRSDQGIFK
-157 DLKKKGEEIDVKE
+157 DLKKQGEAIDIKE

-194 EQDQASATLYQEWE
+194 EQDQASARLYQEWE
-208 ECREKIFGRF
+208 EYREKIFDRF
-218 VSSGHWNDEERA
+218 VSSGYWNNEERA
-230 EVKDTILSPTVDS
+230 VVKDTILSPTVDS

-270 DIYRQTDDDEVKVR
+270 DIYRLADDDEVKVR

-289 LLVSMNSSCYEQHP
+289 LLVSTNCGSYEQQP
-303 DFLSFAEQLT
+303 DFRSFAEQLT
-313 EDCKNDSDLLAEII
+313 EDCKNDPDLLAEII

-345 YTNDIMSSL
+345 YTNDIMASL
-354 SKRFLGD
+354 SKRFLDD
-361 LKNKVADLLEADE
+361 LRDKVADLLEADE
-374 DMRNIFGVEDDEET
+374 DMRNIFGIEDDEET
-388 SDEESPIRSVDI
+388 SEESPIRSDDT
-400 NTDEDGDPALNVG
+400 NTDEDRIPNLDA
-413 VDSPLSMDEMM
+413 DIESPLSMDEMM

-522 KPADEEEIVN
+522 ESADEEEIVK
-532 EFFKEPEEHRAKR
+532 EFFNEPEEHRAKR

-554 LRFSK
+554 MRFSK
-559 FYKEKDE
+559 FYTAKDE
-566 LFTILD
+566 IFNILD

-612 MVDVMLEGVP
+612 LVEVMLEGVP

-639 EDDHSLRMAVDH
+639 GDNHSLRMAVDH
-651 FKEMLK
+651 FKKMLK
-657 MQPDMKPV
+657 IKPDMKQV
-665 YLQLGICYR
+665 YLQLGTCYR
-674 KLCQVD
+674 NLIQVD

-705 LEKLKFIV
+705 LDKLKFIV
-713 MNNRLEEAMPLAYE
+713 MNNRFEEAMPLAYE
-727 LDYTHPESQMAGALL
+727 LDYTHSENQMAGALL
-742 TQLLIKIGGEHT
+742 TQLLIKIGGEHA
-754 EGNFQKAHQRLDEY
+754 EENFQKAHQRLDEY

-783 KSGKDPKNMMMQ
+783 KAGKDTKNMMMQ

-808 AAEAYNN
+808 LAEAYNN

-827 PKKAVGPF
+827 PKKAMGPF
-835 FRAYAYY
+835 FRVYAYY
-842 EDKDQ
+842 VEKDEN
-847 DVFFEVLREDYK
+847 VFFEALKEDYK
-859 WLKNYGCSF
+859 WLKNYGCSY
-868 TDIMIIYNQV
+868 TDLMIIYNQV

-883 QSQEELKKYADKSE
+883 KSQEEIKKYADKSE

>member
-11 SNNSENEA
+11 SNN
-19 NNPENEANNS
+19 PEEVLA
-29 ENEPLD
+29 
-35 QKELLEDVAE
+35 QKELLEDVVE
-45 IRQMIHQQ
+45 IRQMIQQQ

-68 CPNQQPYIHRLVQG
+68 SPNHQPYIHRLVQG
-82 LLSTVIANL
+82 LLSTVIASL
-91 SLFQRKKMSSVML
+91 SLFQRKKISTEML
-104 GFLKQDAK
+104 GFLELDAK
-112 AIKEFEIPE
+112 AVKEFKIPE
-121 TTPETRAKL
+121 TTPEGRAKL
-130 VSEAISELDQFLV
+130 VSDAISELDQFLV
-143 DVEMD
+143 DIEMD
-148 IRSELGVFK
+148 IRSEQGIFK
-157 DLKKKGEEIDVKE
+157 DLKKQGEAIDIKE

-194 EQDQASATLYQEWE
+194 EQDQASARLYLEWE
-208 ECREKIFGRF
+208 EYREKIFDRF
-218 VSSGHWNDEERA
+218 VTAGYWNDEERA
-230 EVKDTILSPTVDS
+230 VVKDTILSPTVDS

-257 ATVFDMGKFTLLY
+257 TTVFDMGKFTLLY
-270 DIYRQTDDDEVKVR
+270 DIYRLADDDEVKVR

-289 LLVSMNSSCYEQHP
+289 LLVSTNCGCYEQHP
-303 DFLSFAEQLT
+303 DFRSFAEQLT
-313 EDCKNDSDLLAEII
+313 EDCKNDPDLLAEII

-345 YTNDIMSSL
+345 YTNDIMASL

-361 LKNKVADLLEADE
+361 LKDKVADLLEADE
-374 DMRNIFGVEDDEET
+374 DMRNIFEIDEDEET
-388 SDEESPIRSVDI
+388 SEESPIRSVDI
-400 NTDEDGDPALNVG
+400 NTDEDGIDNLDA
-413 VDSPLSMDEMM
+413 DIESPLSMDEMM

-522 KPADEEEIVN
+522 VSADEEEIVK
-532 EFFKEPEEHRAKR
+532 EFFNEPEEHRAKR

-612 MVDVMLEGVP
+612 LVEVMLEGVP

-639 EDDHSLRMAVDH
+639 GDNHSLCMAVDH
-651 FKEMLK
+651 FKKMLK
-657 MQPDMKPV
+657 IKPDMKQV

-674 KLCQVD
+674 NLIQVD

-705 LEKLKFIV
+705 LDKLKFIV
-713 MNNRLEEAMPLAYE
+713 MNNRFEEAMPLAYE
-727 LDYTHPESQMAGALL
+727 LDYTHPENQMAGALL
-742 TQLLIKIGGEHT
+742 TQLLIKIGGEHA
-754 EGNFQKAHQRLDEY
+754 EENFQKAHQRLDEY

-783 KSGKDPKNMMMQ
+783 KEGKDTKNMMMQ

-827 PKKAVGPF
+827 PKKAMGPF

-842 EDKDQ
+842 VEKDEN
-847 DVFFEVLREDYK
+847 VFFEALKEDYK
-859 WLKNYGCSF
+859 WLKNYGCSY
-868 TDIMIIYNQV
+868 TDLMIIYNQV

-883 QSQEELKKYADKSE
+883 KSQEEIKKYADKSE

>member
-11 SNNSENEA
+11 SNN
-19 NNPENEANNS
+19 PEEDV
-29 ENEPLD
+29 LD
-35 QKELLEDVAE
+35 QDFLLEKVDE
-45 IRQMIHQQ
+45 MRDLIHQQ
-53 RFAECNPMLFAIIKN
+53 RFTECKPILVAIFEN
-68 CPNQQPYIHRLVQG
+68 CPNHKQYMRRLMHG
-82 LLSTVIANL
+82 LLKTVLANM
-91 SLFQRKKMSSVML
+91 SLLQCKKLPDDML
-104 GFLKQDAK
+104 GFLKQYVKPSEELD
-112 AIKEFEIPE
+112 IPE
-121 TTPETRAKL
+121 MTPEARTKFVFGA
-130 VSEAISELDQFLV
+130 VSELDQLLV
-143 DVEMD
+143 DIEMD
-148 IRSELGVFK
+148 IRSDQGIFK
-157 DLKKKGEEIDVKE
+157 DLKKQGEAIDIKE

-194 EQDQASATLYQEWE
+194 EQDQASARLYQEWE
-208 ECREKIFGRF
+208 EYREKIFDRF
-218 VSSGHWNDEERA
+218 VSSGYWNNEERA
-230 EVKDTILSPTVDS
+230 VVKDTILSPTVDS

-270 DIYRQTDDDEVKVR
+270 DIYRLADDDEVKVR

-289 LLVSMNSSCYEQHP
+289 LLVSTNCGSYEQQP
-303 DFLSFAEQLT
+303 DFRSFAEQLT
-313 EDCKNDSDLLAEII
+313 EDCKNDPDLLAEII

-345 YTNDIMSSL
+345 YTNDIMASL
-354 SKRFLGD
+354 SKRFLDD
-361 LKNKVADLLEADE
+361 LRDKVADLLEADE
-374 DMRNIFGVEDDEET
+374 DMRNIFGIEDDEET
-388 SDEESPIRSVDI
+388 SEESPIRSDDT
-400 NTDEDGDPALNVG
+400 NTDEDRIPNLDA
-413 VDSPLSMDEMM
+413 DIESPLSMDEMM

-497 VSHPNEIP
+497 VSHSNEIP

-522 KPADEEEIVN
+522 ESADEEEIVK
-532 EFFKEPEEHRAKR
+532 EFFNEPEEHRAKR

-554 LRFSK
+554 MRFSK
-559 FYKEKDE
+559 FYTAKDE
-566 LFTILD
+566 IFNIFD

-612 MVDVMLEGVP
+612 LVEVMLEGVP

-639 EDDHSLRMAVDH
+639 GDNHSLRMAVDH
-651 FKEMLK
+651 FKKMLK
-657 MQPDMKPV
+657 IKPDMKQV
-665 YLQLGICYR
+665 YLQLGTCYR
-674 KLCQVD
+674 NLIQVD
-680 EYLENFDKLM
+680 EYLDNFDKLM

-705 LEKLKFIV
+705 LDKLKFIV
-713 MNNRLEEAMPLAYE
+713 MNNRFEEAMPLAYE
-727 LDYTHPESQMAGALL
+727 LDYTHPENQMAGALL
-742 TQLLIKIGGEHT
+742 TQLLIKIGGEHA
-754 EGNFQKAHQRLDEY
+754 EENFQKAHQRLDEY

-783 KSGKDPKNMMMQ
+783 KAGKDTKNMMMQ

-808 AAEAYNN
+808 LAEAYNN

-827 PKKAVGPF
+827 PKKAMGPF
-835 FRAYAYY
+835 FRVYAYY
-842 EDKDQ
+842 VEKDEN
-847 DVFFEVLREDYK
+847 VFFEALKEDYK
-859 WLKNYGCSF
+859 WLKNYGCSY
-868 TDIMIIYNQV
+868 TDLMIIYNQV

-883 QSQEELKKYADKSE
+883 KSQEEIKKYADKSE

>member
-11 SNNSENEA
+11 SNN
-19 NNPENEANNS
+19 PEEDV
-29 ENEPLD
+29 LD
-35 QKELLEDVAE
+35 QDFLLEKVDE
-45 IRQMIHQQ
+45 MRQLIHQQ
-53 RFAECNPMLFAIIKN
+53 RFSECKPMLVEVFTPFSSNKQYINRLMQNLLTSLFAN
-68 CPNQQPYIHRLVQG
+68 M
-82 LLSTVIANL
+82 
-91 SLFQRKKMSSVML
+91 SLFQRKKIPDGVFGIPIQHNKS
-104 GFLKQDAK
+104 
-112 AIKEFEIPE
+112 FEELDIPE
-121 TTPETRAKL
+121 MTPEARAKYI
-130 VSEAISELDQFLV
+130 SNAISELDQLLE
-143 DVEMD
+143 DIEMD
-148 IRSELGVFK
+148 IRSEQGIFK
-157 DLKKKGEEIDVKE
+157 DLKKQGEEIDIKE

-194 EQDQASATLYQEWE
+194 EQDQASARLYQEWE
-208 ECREKIFGRF
+208 EYREKIFDRF
-218 VSSGHWNDEERA
+218 VSSGYWNDEERA
-230 EVKDTILSPTVDS
+230 VVKDTILSPTVDS

-257 ATVFDMGKFTLLY
+257 ATVFDMSKFTLLY
-270 DIYRQTDDDEVKVR
+270 DIYRLADDDEVKVR

-289 LLVSMNSSCYEQHP
+289 LLVSTNCGSYEQQP
-303 DFLSFAEQLT
+303 DFRSFAEQLT
-313 EDCKNDSDLLAEII
+313 EDCKNDPDLLAEII

-345 YTNDIMSSL
+345 YTNDIMASL
-354 SKRFLGD
+354 SKRFLDD
-361 LKNKVADLLEADE
+361 LRDKVADLLEADE
-374 DMRNIFGVEDDEET
+374 DMRNIFGIEGDEET
-388 SDEESPIRSVDI
+388 SEESPIRSDDT
-400 NTDEDGDPALNVG
+400 NTDEDRIPNLDA
-413 VDSPLSMDEMM
+413 DIESPLSMDEMM

-497 VSHPNEIP
+497 VSHSNEIP

-522 KPADEEEIVN
+522 ESADEDEIVKD
-532 EFFKEPEEHRAKR
+532 FFNEPEEHRAKR

-554 LRFSK
+554 MRFSK
-559 FYKEKDE
+559 FYTAKDE
-566 LFTILD
+566 IFNIFD

-602 RYSFRREFPD
+602 RFSFRREFPD
-612 MVDVMLEGVP
+612 LVEVMLEGVP

-629 FMKGWVCMQK
+629 FMEGWVCMQK
-639 EDDHSLRMAVDH
+639 GDNHSLRMAVDH
-651 FKEMLK
+651 FKKMLK
-657 MQPDMKPV
+657 IKPDMKQV
-665 YLQLGICYR
+665 YLQLGTCYR
-674 KLCQVD
+674 NLIQVD

-705 LEKLKFIV
+705 LDKLKFIV
-713 MNNRLEEAMPLAYE
+713 MNNRFEEAMPLAYE
-727 LDYTHPESQMAGALL
+727 LDYTHPENQMAGALL
-742 TQLLIKIGGEHT
+742 TQLLIKIGGEHA
-754 EGNFQKAHQRLDEY
+754 EENFQKAHQRLDEY

-783 KSGKDPKNMMMQ
+783 KAGKDTKNMMMQ
-795 AMDLFFKMMKNDK
+795 AMNLFFKMMKNDK
-808 AAEAYNN
+808 LAEAYNN

-827 PKKAVGPF
+827 PKKAMGPF
-835 FRAYAYY
+835 FRVYAYY
-842 EDKDQ
+842 VEKDEN
-847 DVFFEVLREDYK
+847 VFFEALKEDYK
-859 WLKNYGCSF
+859 WLKNYGCSY
-868 TDIMIIYNQV
+868 TDLMIIYNQV

-883 QSQEELKKYADKSE
+883 KSQEEIKKYADKSE

>member
-11 SNNSENEA
+11 SNN
-19 NNPENEANNS
+19 PEEDV
-29 ENEPLD
+29 LD
-35 QKELLEDVAE
+35 QDELLEKIDE
-45 IRQMIHQQ
+45 MRQLIHQQ
-53 RFAECNPMLFAIIKN
+53 RFTECKPLLVAVFTPLPSNKQYVN
-68 CPNQQPYIHRLVQG
+68 RLLQS
-82 LLSTVIANL
+82 LLTALAANM
-91 SLFQRKKMSSVML
+91 SLFQRKKIPDGVF
-104 GFLKQDAK
+104 GFPLQH
-112 AIKEFEIPE
+112 IKSFEELDIPE
-121 TTPETRAKL
+121 MTPETRAKYI
-130 VSEAISELDQFLV
+130 SSAISGLDQLLE
-143 DVEMD
+143 DIEMD
-148 IRSELGVFK
+148 IRSDQGVFK
-157 DLKKKGEEIDVKE
+157 DLKKQGEAIDIKE

-194 EQDQASATLYQEWE
+194 EQDQASARLYQEWE
-208 ECREKIFGRF
+208 EYREKIFGRF
-218 VSSGHWNDEERA
+218 VSSGHWTDEECA
-230 EVKDTILSPTVDS
+230 AVKDTILSPTVDS

-289 LLVSMNSSCYEQHP
+289 LLVSMNSSYCEQHP
-303 DFLSFAEQLT
+303 DFRSFAEQLT

-327 KAQKMLAVTVFSE
+327 KAQKMLAVSVFSE

-361 LKNKVADLLEADE
+361 LKNKVADLLDADE
-374 DMRNIFGVEDDEET
+374 DMRNLFEIDEDEET
-388 SDEESPIRSVDI
+388 SEEESPIRSVDI
-400 NTDEDGDPALNVG
+400 NTDEDGVDNLNVG

-435 KMLRDQTEFFTHL
+435 KMLRDQTDFFTHL

-461 ITEALGFVDEKRKF
+461 VTEALGFVDEKRKF

-497 VSHPNEIP
+497 ISHPNEIP

-512 DDPEDEEDGS
+512 DDPEDEGDGS
-522 KPADEEEIVN
+522 EPADEEEIVN
-532 EFFKEPEEHRAKR
+532 EFFKEPGEHRAKR

-559 FYKEKDE
+559 FYKGKDE

-612 MVDVMLEGVP
+612 MVEVMLEGVP

-639 EDDHSLRMAVDH
+639 EDDHSLRMAVSH

-657 MQPDMKPV
+657 MQPDMKQV

-674 KLCQVD
+674 NLIQVD

-705 LEKLKFIV
+705 LDKLKFIV
-713 MNNRLEEAMPLAYE
+713 MNNRFEEAMPLAYE
-727 LDYTHPESQMAGALL
+727 LDYTHPENQMAGALL
-742 TQLLIKIGGEHT
+742 TQLLIKIGGEHA
-754 EGNFQKAHQRLDEY
+754 EENFQKAHQRLDEY
-768 FAEVNELFGS
+768 FAEANELFGS

-783 KSGKDPKNMMMQ
+783 KEGKDTKNMMMQ

-827 PKKAVGPF
+827 PKKALEPF

-842 EDKDQ
+842 VEKDEN
-847 DVFFEVLREDYK
+847 VFFEALKEDYK
-859 WLKNYGCSF
+859 WLKNYGCSY
-868 TDIMIIYNQV
+868 TDLMIIYNQV

-883 QSQEELKKYADKSE
+883 QTEDELKKYADKSE

>member
-11 SNNSENEA
+11 SNN
-19 NNPENEANNS
+19 PEEDV
-29 ENEPLD
+29 LD
-35 QKELLEDVAE
+35 QDFLLEKVDE
-45 IRQMIHQQ
+45 MRDLIHQQ
-53 RFAECNPMLFAIIKN
+53 RFTECKPILVAIFEN
-68 CPNQQPYIHRLVQG
+68 CPNHKQYMRRLMHG
-82 LLSTVIANL
+82 LLKTVLANM
-91 SLFQRKKMSSVML
+91 SLLQCKKLPDDML
-104 GFLKQDAK
+104 GFLKQYVKPSEELD
-112 AIKEFEIPE
+112 IPE
-121 TTPETRAKL
+121 MTPEARTKFVFGA
-130 VSEAISELDQFLV
+130 VSELDQLLV
-143 DVEMD
+143 DIEMD
-148 IRSELGVFK
+148 IRSDQGIFK
-157 DLKKKGEEIDVKE
+157 DLKKQGEAIDIKE

-194 EQDQASATLYQEWE
+194 EQDQASARLYQEWE
-208 ECREKIFGRF
+208 EYREKIFDRF
-218 VSSGHWNDEERA
+218 VSSGYWNNEERA
-230 EVKDTILSPTVDS
+230 VVKDTILSPTVDS

-270 DIYRQTDDDEVKVR
+270 DIYRLADDDEVKVR

-289 LLVSMNSSCYEQHP
+289 LLVSTNCGSYEQQP
-303 DFLSFAEQLT
+303 DFRSFAEQLT
-313 EDCKNDSDLLAEII
+313 EDCKNDPDLLAEII

-345 YTNDIMSSL
+345 YTNDIMASL
-354 SKRFLGD
+354 SKRFLDD
-361 LKNKVADLLEADE
+361 LRDKVADLLEADE
-374 DMRNIFGVEDDEET
+374 DMRNIFGIEDDEET
-388 SDEESPIRSVDI
+388 SEESPIRSDDT
-400 NTDEDGDPALNVG
+400 NTDEDRIPNLDA
-413 VDSPLSMDEMM
+413 DIESPLSMDEMM

-497 VSHPNEIP
+497 VSHSNEIP

-522 KPADEEEIVN
+522 ESADEEEIVK
-532 EFFKEPEEHRAKR
+532 EFFNEPEEHRAKR

-554 LRFSK
+554 MRFSK
-559 FYKEKDE
+559 FYTAKDE
-566 LFTILD
+566 IFNIFD

-612 MVDVMLEGVP
+612 LVEVMLEGVP

-629 FMKGWVCMQK
+629 FMKGWVCMQRG
-639 EDDHSLRMAVDH
+639 DNHSLRMAVDY
-651 FKEMLK
+651 FKKMLK
-657 MQPDMKPV
+657 IKPDMKQV
-665 YLQLGICYR
+665 YLQLGTCSRNLI
-674 KLCQVD
+674 QVD

-705 LEKLKFIV
+705 LDKLKFIV
-713 MNNRLEEAMPLAYE
+713 MNNRFEEAMPLAYE
-727 LDYTHPESQMAGALL
+727 LDYTHPENQMAGALL
-742 TQLLIKIGGEHT
+742 TQLLIKIGGEHA
-754 EGNFQKAHQRLDEY
+754 EENFQKAHQRLDEY

-783 KSGKDPKNMMMQ
+783 KAGKDTKNMMMQ

-808 AAEAYNN
+808 LAEAYNN

-827 PKKAVGPF
+827 PKKAMGPF
-835 FRAYAYY
+835 FRVYAYY
-842 EDKDQ
+842 VEKDEN
-847 DVFFEVLREDYK
+847 VFFEALKEDYK
-859 WLKNYGCSF
+859 WLKNYGCSY
-868 TDIMIIYNQV
+868 TDLMIIYNQV

-883 QSQEELKKYADKSE
+883 KSQEEIKKYADKSE

>member
-11 SNNSENEA
+11 SNN
-19 NNPENEANNS
+19 PEEV
-29 ENEPLD
+29 LD
-35 QKELLEDVAE
+35 QDELLEKIDE
-45 IRQMIHQQ
+45 MRQLIHQQ
-53 RFAECNPMLFAIIKN
+53 RFTECKPLLVAVFTPLPSNKQYVN
-68 CPNQQPYIHRLVQG
+68 RLLQS
-82 LLSTVIANL
+82 LLTALAANM
-91 SLFQRKKMSSVML
+91 SLFQRKKIPDGVF
-104 GFLKQDAK
+104 GFPLQH
-112 AIKEFEIPE
+112 IKSFEELDIPE
-121 TTPETRAKL
+121 MTPETRAKYI
-130 VSEAISELDQFLV
+130 SSAISGLDQLLE
-143 DVEMD
+143 DIEMD
-148 IRSELGVFK
+148 IRSDQGVFK
-157 DLKKKGEEIDVKE
+157 DLKKQGEAIDIKE

-194 EQDQASATLYQEWE
+194 EQDQASARLYQEWE
-208 ECREKIFGRF
+208 EYREKIFGRF
-218 VSSGHWNDEERA
+218 VSSGHWTDEECA
-230 EVKDTILSPTVDS
+230 AVKDSILSPTVDS

-270 DIYRQTDDDEVKVR
+270 GIYRQTDDDEVKVR

-289 LLVSMNSSCYEQHP
+289 LLVSMNSSYCEQQP
-303 DFLSFAEQLT
+303 DFRSFAEQLT
-313 EDCKNDSDLLAEII
+313 EDCKNDQDLLADII

-361 LKNKVADLLEADE
+361 LKNKVADLLDADE
-374 DMRNIFGVEDDEET
+374 DMRNLFEIDEDEET
-388 SDEESPIRSVDI
+388 SEEESPIRSVDI
-400 NTDEDGDPALNVG
+400 NTDEDGVDNLNVG

-435 KMLRDQTEFFTHL
+435 KMLRDQTDFFTHL

-461 ITEALGFVDEKRKF
+461 VTEALGFVDEKRKF

-497 VSHPNEIP
+497 ISHPNEIP

-512 DDPEDEEDGS
+512 DDPEDEGDGS
-522 KPADEEEIVN
+522 EPADEEEIVN
-532 EFFKEPEEHRAKR
+532 EFFKEPGEHRAKR

-559 FYKEKDE
+559 FYKGKDE

-612 MVDVMLEGVP
+612 LVEVMLEGVP

-639 EDDHSLRMAVDH
+639 EDDHSLRMAVSH

-657 MQPDMKPV
+657 MQPDMKQV

-674 KLCQVD
+674 NLIQVD

-705 LEKLKFIV
+705 LDKLKFIV
-713 MNNRLEEAMPLAYE
+713 MNNRFEEAMPLAYE
-727 LDYTHPESQMAGALL
+727 LDYTHPENQMAGALL
-742 TQLLIKIGGEHT
+742 TQLLIKIGGEHA
-754 EGNFQKAHQRLDEY
+754 EENFQKAHQRLDEY
-768 FAEVNELFGS
+768 FAEANELFGS

-783 KSGKDPKNMMMQ
+783 KEGKDTKNMMMQ

-827 PKKAVGPF
+827 PKKALEPF

-842 EDKDQ
+842 VEKDEN
-847 DVFFEVLREDYK
+847 VFFEALKEDYK
-859 WLKNYGCSF
+859 WLKNYGCSY
-868 TDIMIIYNQV
+868 TDLMIIYNQV

-883 QSQEELKKYADKSE
+883 QTEDELKKYADKSE

>member
-1 MSEEVNLSEE
+1 MSKEVNLSEE
-11 SNNSENEA
+11 SNN
-19 NNPENEANNS
+19 PEEVLA
-29 ENEPLD
+29 
-35 QKELLEDVAE
+35 QKELLEDVVE

-68 CPNQQPYIHRLVQG
+68 SPNHQPYIHRLVQG
-82 LLSTVIANL
+82 LLSTVIASL
-91 SLFQRKKMSSVML
+91 SLFQRKKISTEML
-104 GFLKQDAK
+104 GFLKLDAK
-112 AIKEFEIPE
+112 AVKEFKIPE
-121 TTPETRAKL
+121 TTPEGRAKL
-130 VSEAISELDQFLV
+130 VSDAISELDQFLV
-143 DVEMD
+143 DIEMD
-148 IRSELGVFK
+148 IRSEQGIFK
-157 DLKKKGEEIDVKE
+157 DLKKQGEAIDIKE

-194 EQDQASATLYQEWE
+194 EQDQASARLYQEWE
-208 ECREKIFGRF
+208 EYREKIFDRF
-218 VSSGHWNDEERA
+218 VTAGYWNDEERA
-230 EVKDTILSPTVDS
+230 VVKDTILSPTVDS

-270 DIYRQTDDDEVKVR
+270 DIYRLADDDEVKVR

-289 LLVSMNSSCYEQHP
+289 LLVSTNCGCYEQHP
-303 DFLSFAEQLT
+303 DFRSFAEQLT

-345 YTNDIMSSL
+345 YTNDIMASL

-361 LKNKVADLLEADE
+361 LKDKVADLLEADE
-374 DMRNIFGVEDDEET
+374 DMRNIFEIDEDEET
-388 SDEESPIRSVDI
+388 SEESPIRSVDI
-400 NTDEDGDPALNVG
+400 NTDEDGIDNLDAEIE
-413 VDSPLSMDEMM
+413 SPLSMDEMM

-522 KPADEEEIVN
+522 VSADEEEIVK
-532 EFFKEPEEHRAKR
+532 EFFNEPEEHRAKR

-554 LRFSK
+554 MRFSK
-559 FYKEKDE
+559 FYTAKDE
-566 LFTILD
+566 IFNILD

-612 MVDVMLEGVP
+612 LVEVMLEGVP

-629 FMKGWVCMQK
+629 FMKGWVGMQK
-639 EDDHSLRMAVDH
+639 GDNHGLCMAVDH
-651 FKEMLK
+651 FKKMLK
-657 MQPDMKPV
+657 IKPDMKQV

-674 KLCQVD
+674 NLIQMD

-705 LEKLKFIV
+705 LDKLKFIV
-713 MNNRLEEAMPLAYE
+713 MNNRFEEAMPLAYE
-727 LDYTHPESQMAGALL
+727 LDYTHPENQMAGALL
-742 TQLLIKIGGEHT
+742 TQLLIKIGGEHA
-754 EGNFQKAHQRLDEY
+754 EENFQKAHQRLDEY

-783 KSGKDPKNMMMQ
+783 KEGKDTKNMMMQ

-808 AAEAYNN
+808 LAEAYNN

-827 PKKAVGPF
+827 PKKAMGPF

-842 EDKDQ
+842 VEKDEN
-847 DVFFEVLREDYK
+847 VFFEALKEDYK
-859 WLKNYGCSF
+859 WLKNYGCSY
-868 TDIMIIYNQV
+868 TDLMIIYNQV

-883 QSQEELKKYADKSE
+883 KSQEEIKKYADKSE

>member
-11 SNNSENEA
+11 SNN
-19 NNPENEANNS
+19 PEEDVLA
-29 ENEPLD
+29 
-35 QKELLEDVAE
+35 QKELLEDVVE

-53 RFAECNPMLFAIIKN
+53 RFAECNQMLFAIIKN
-68 CPNQQPYIHRLVQG
+68 CPNHQPYIQRLVQG
-82 LLSTVIANL
+82 LLSTVIASL
-91 SLFQRKKMSSVML
+91 SLFQRKKMSTETL
-104 GFLKQDAK
+104 GFLKLDAK
-112 AIKEFEIPE
+112 AIKEFKIPE

-148 IRSELGVFK
+148 IRSELGIFK
-157 DLKKKGEEIDVKE
+157 DLKKQGEAIDIKE
-170 VKPTLEKFVSR
+170 VKPSLEKFVSR

-194 EQDQASATLYQEWE
+194 EQDQASARLYQEWE
-208 ECREKIFGRF
+208 EYREKIFDRF
-218 VSSGHWNDEERA
+218 VSSGYWNDEERA
-230 EVKDTILSPTVDS
+230 VVKDTILSPTVDS

-270 DIYRQTDDDEVKVR
+270 DIYRLADDDEVKVR

-289 LLVSMNSSCYEQHP
+289 LLVSTNCGCYEQQP
-303 DFLSFAEQLT
+303 DFRSFAEQLT

-345 YTNDIMSSL
+345 YTNDIMASL

-361 LKNKVADLLEADE
+361 LKDKVANLLEADE
-374 DMRNIFGVEDDEET
+374 DMQNIFGIEDDEET
-388 SDEESPIRSVDI
+388 SEESPIRSVDI
-400 NTDEDGDPALNVG
+400 NTDEDGIPNLDVDM
-413 VDSPLSMDEMM
+413 DSPLSMDEMM

-435 KMLRDQTEFFTHL
+435 KMLRDQTDFFTHL

-512 DDPEDEEDGS
+512 DDPEDEGDGS
-522 KPADEEEIVN
+522 EPADEEEIVN
-532 EFFKEPEEHRAKR
+532 EFFKEPGEHRAKR

-559 FYKEKDE
+559 FYTAKDE
-566 LFTILD
+566 IFNILD

-612 MVDVMLEGVP
+612 LVEVMLEGVP

-639 EDDHSLRMAVDH
+639 GDNHSLCMAVDH
-651 FKEMLK
+651 FKKMLK
-657 MQPDMKPV
+657 IKPDMKQV

-674 KLCQVD
+674 NLIQVD

-705 LEKLKFIV
+705 LDKLKFIV
-713 MNNRLEEAMPLAYE
+713 MNNRFEEAMPLAYE
-727 LDYTHPESQMAGALL
+727 LDYTHPENQMAGALL
-742 TQLLIKIGGEHT
+742 TQLLIKIGGEHA
-754 EGNFQKAHQRLDEY
+754 EENFLKAHQRLDEY
-768 FAEVNELFGS
+768 FAEANELFGS

-783 KSGKDPKNMMMQ
+783 KEGKDTKNMMMQ

-827 PKKAVGPF
+827 PKKAMGPF

-842 EDKDQ
+842 VEKDEN
-847 DVFFEVLREDYK
+847 VFFEALKEDYK
-859 WLKNYGCSF
+859 WLKNYGCSY
-868 TDIMIIYNQV
+868 TDLMIIYNQV

-883 QSQEELKKYADKSE
+883 KSQEEIKKYADKSE

>member
-11 SNNSENEA
+11 SNN
-19 NNPENEANNS
+19 PEEV
-29 ENEPLD
+29 LD
-35 QKELLEDVAE
+35 QDELLEKIDE
-45 IRQMIHQQ
+45 MRQLIHQQ
-53 RFAECNPMLFAIIKN
+53 RFTECKPLLVAVFTPLPSNKQYVN
-68 CPNQQPYIHRLVQG
+68 RLLQS
-82 LLSTVIANL
+82 LLTALAANM
-91 SLFQRKKMSSVML
+91 SLFQRKKIPDGVF
-104 GFLKQDAK
+104 GFPLQH
-112 AIKEFEIPE
+112 IKSFEELDIPE
-121 TTPETRAKL
+121 MTPETRATL

-143 DVEMD
+143 DIEMD
-148 IRSELGVFK
+148 IRSDQGVFK
-157 DLKKKGEEIDVKE
+157 DLKKQGEAIDIKE

-194 EQDQASATLYQEWE
+194 EQDQASARLYQEWE
-208 ECREKIFGRF
+208 EYREKIFGRF
-218 VSSGHWNDEERA
+218 VSSGHWTDEECA
-230 EVKDTILSPTVDS
+230 AVKDTILSPTVDS

-289 LLVSMNSSCYEQHP
+289 LLVSMNSSYCEQHP
-303 DFLSFAEQLT
+303 DFRSFAEQLT
-313 EDCKNDSDLLAEII
+313 EDCKNDQDLLADII

-361 LKNKVADLLEADE
+361 LKNKVADLLDADE
-374 DMRNIFGVEDDEET
+374 DMRNLFEIDEDEET
-388 SDEESPIRSVDI
+388 SEEESPIRSVDI
-400 NTDEDGDPALNVG
+400 NTDEDGVDNLNVG

-435 KMLRDQTEFFTHL
+435 KMLRDQTDFFTHL

-461 ITEALGFVDEKRKF
+461 VTEALGFVDEKRKF

-497 VSHPNEIP
+497 ISHPNEIP

-512 DDPEDEEDGS
+512 DDPEDEGDGS
-522 KPADEEEIVN
+522 EPADEEEIVN
-532 EFFKEPEEHRAKR
+532 EFFKEPGEHRAKR

-559 FYKEKDE
+559 FYKGKDE

-612 MVDVMLEGVP
+612 MVEVMLEGVP

-639 EDDHSLRMAVDH
+639 EDDHSLRMAVSH

-657 MQPDMKPV
+657 MQPDMKQV

-674 KLCQVD
+674 NLIQVD

-705 LEKLKFIV
+705 LDKLKFIV
-713 MNNRLEEAMPLAYE
+713 MNNRFEEAMPLAYE
-727 LDYTHPESQMAGALL
+727 LDYTHPENQMAGALL
-742 TQLLIKIGGEHT
+742 TQLLIKIGGEHA
-754 EGNFQKAHQRLDEY
+754 EENFQKAHQRLDEY
-768 FAEVNELFGS
+768 FAEANELFGS

-783 KSGKDPKNMMMQ
+783 KEGKDTKNMMMQ

-827 PKKAVGPF
+827 PKKALEPF

-842 EDKDQ
+842 VEKDEN
-847 DVFFEVLREDYK
+847 VFFEALKEDYK
-859 WLKNYGCSF
+859 WLKNYGCSY
-868 TDIMIIYNQV
+868 TDLMIIYNQV

-883 QSQEELKKYADKSE
+883 QTEDELKKYADKSE

>member
-11 SNNSENEA
+11 SNN
-19 NNPENEANNS
+19 PEEVLA
-29 ENEPLD
+29 
-35 QKELLEDVAE
+35 QKELLEDVVE

-68 CPNQQPYIHRLVQG
+68 SPDHLPYIHRLVQG
-82 LLSTVIANL
+82 LLSTVIASL
-91 SLFQRKKMSSVML
+91 SLFQRKKMSAEML
-104 GFLKQDAK
+104 GFLKLDAK
-112 AIKEFEIPE
+112 AVKEFKIPE
-121 TTPETRAKL
+121 TTPEGRAKL

-143 DVEMD
+143 DIEMD
-148 IRSELGVFK
+148 IRSEQGIFK
-157 DLKKKGEEIDVKE
+157 DLKKQGEAIDIKE

-194 EQDQASATLYQEWE
+194 EQDQASARLYQEWE
-208 ECREKIFGRF
+208 EYREKIFDRF
-218 VSSGHWNDEERA
+218 VSSGYWNDEERA
-230 EVKDTILSPTVDS
+230 VVKDTILSPTVDS

-270 DIYRQTDDDEVKVR
+270 DIYRLADDDEVKVR

-289 LLVSMNSSCYEQHP
+289 LLVSTNCGCYEQQP
-303 DFLSFAEQLT
+303 DFRSFAEQLT

-354 SKRFLGD
+354 SKRFLGE
-361 LKNKVADLLEADE
+361 LKNKVADLLDADE
-374 DMRNIFGVEDDEET
+374 DMRNLFEIDEDEET
-388 SDEESPIRSVDI
+388 SEESPIRSVDI
-400 NTDEDGDPALNVG
+400 NTDEDGIDNLDA
-413 VDSPLSMDEMM
+413 DIESPLSMDEMM

-512 DDPEDEEDGS
+512 DDPEDEGDGS
-522 KPADEEEIVN
+522 EPADEEEIVN
-532 EFFKEPEEHRAKR
+532 EFFKEPGEHRAKR

-559 FYKEKDE
+559 FYTAKDE
-566 LFTILD
+566 IFNILD

-612 MVDVMLEGVP
+612 LVEVMLEGVP

-639 EDDHSLRMAVDH
+639 GDNHSLCMAVDH
-651 FKEMLK
+651 FKKMLK
-657 MQPDMKPV
+657 IKPDMKQV

-674 KLCQVD
+674 NLIQVD

-705 LEKLKFIV
+705 LDKLKFIV
-713 MNNRLEEAMPLAYE
+713 MNNRFEEAMPLAYE
-727 LDYTHPESQMAGALL
+727 LDYTHPENQMAGALL
-742 TQLLIKIGGEHT
+742 TQLLIKIGGEHA
-754 EGNFQKAHQRLDEY
+754 EENFQKAHQRLDEY

-783 KSGKDPKNMMMQ
+783 KEGKDTKNMMMQ

-808 AAEAYNN
+808 LAEAYNN

-827 PKKAVGPF
+827 PKKAMGPF

-842 EDKDQ
+842 VEKDEN
-847 DVFFEVLREDYK
+847 VFFEALKEDYK
-859 WLKNYGCSF
+859 WLKNYGCSY
-868 TDIMIIYNQV
+868 TDLMIIYNQV

-883 QSQEELKKYADKSE
+883 KSQEEIKKYADKSE

>member
-11 SNNSENEA
+11 SNN
-19 NNPENEANNS
+19 PEEDVLA
-29 ENEPLD
+29 
-35 QKELLEDVAE
+35 QKELLEDVVE

-53 RFAECNPMLFAIIKN
+53 RFAECNQMLFAIIKN
-68 CPNQQPYIHRLVQG
+68 GPNHQPYIHRLVQG
-82 LLSTVIANL
+82 LLSTVIASL
-91 SLFQRKKMSSVML
+91 SLFQRKKMSTETL
-104 GFLKQDAK
+104 GFLKLDAK
-112 AIKEFEIPE
+112 AIKEFKIPE
-121 TTPETRAKL
+121 TTPETRATL

-143 DVEMD
+143 DIEMD
-148 IRSELGVFK
+148 IRSGQGVFK
-157 DLKKKGEEIDVKE
+157 DLKKQGEAIDIKE

-194 EQDQASATLYQEWE
+194 EQDQASARLYQEWE
-208 ECREKIFGRF
+208 EYREKIFGRF
-218 VSSGHWNDEERA
+218 VSSGHWTDEECA
-230 EVKDTILSPTVDS
+230 AVKDSILSPTVDS

-270 DIYRQTDDDEVKVR
+270 GIYRQTDDDEVKVR

-289 LLVSMNSSCYEQHP
+289 LLVSMNSSYYEQQP
-303 DFLSFAEQLT
+303 DFRSFAEQLT
-313 EDCKNDSDLLAEII
+313 EDCKNDQDLLADII

-361 LKNKVADLLEADE
+361 LKNKVADLLDADE
-374 DMRNIFGVEDDEET
+374 DMRNLFEIDEDEET
-388 SDEESPIRSVDI
+388 SEEESPIRSVDI
-400 NTDEDGDPALNVG
+400 NTDEDGVDNLNVG

-435 KMLRDQTEFFTHL
+435 KMLRDQTDFFTHL

-461 ITEALGFVDEKRKF
+461 VTEALGFVDEKRKF

-497 VSHPNEIP
+497 ISHPNEIP

-512 DDPEDEEDGS
+512 DDPEDEGDGS
-522 KPADEEEIVN
+522 EPADEEEIVN
-532 EFFKEPEEHRAKR
+532 EFFKEPGEHRAKR

-559 FYKEKDE
+559 FYKGKDE

-593 FDKYRMAIA
+593 FDKYRMTIA

-612 MVDVMLEGVP
+612 MVEVMLEGVP

-639 EDDHSLRMAVDH
+639 EDDHSLRMAVSH

-657 MQPDMKPV
+657 MQPDMKQV

-674 KLCQVD
+674 NLIQVD

-705 LEKLKFIV
+705 LDKLKFIV
-713 MNNRLEEAMPLAYE
+713 MNNRFEEAMPLAYE
-727 LDYTHPESQMAGALL
+727 LDYTHPENQMAGALL
-742 TQLLIKIGGEHT
+742 TQLLIKIGGEHA
-754 EGNFQKAHQRLDEY
+754 EENFQKAHQRLDEY
-768 FAEVNELFGS
+768 FAEANELFGS

-783 KSGKDPKNMMMQ
+783 KEGKDTKNMMMQ

-827 PKKAVGPF
+827 PKKALEPF

-842 EDKDQ
+842 VEKDEN
-847 DVFFEVLREDYK
+847 VFFEALKEDYK
-859 WLKNYGCSF
+859 WLKNYGCSY
-868 TDIMIIYNQV
+868 TDLMIIYNQV

-883 QSQEELKKYADKSE
+883 QTEDELKKYADKSE

>member
-11 SNNSENEA
+11 SNN
-19 NNPENEANNS
+19 PEEDVLA
-29 ENEPLD
+29 
-35 QKELLEDVAE
+35 QKELLEDVVE

-53 RFAECNPMLFAIIKN
+53 RFAECNQMLFAIIKN
-68 CPNQQPYIHRLVQG
+68 CPNHQPYIQRLVQG
-82 LLSTVIANL
+82 LLSTVIASL
-91 SLFQRKKMSSVML
+91 SLFQRKKMSTETL
-104 GFLKQDAK
+104 GFLKLDAK
-112 AIKEFEIPE
+112 AIKEFKIPE

-148 IRSELGVFK
+148 IRSELGIFK
-157 DLKKKGEEIDVKE
+157 DLKKQGEAIDIKE

-187 NHDLSKE
+187 NHDLSKK
-194 EQDQASATLYQEWE
+194 EQDQASARLYQEWE
-208 ECREKIFGRF
+208 EYREKIFDRF
-218 VSSGHWNDEERA
+218 VSSGYWNDEERA
-230 EVKDTILSPTVDS
+230 VVKDTILSPTVDS

-270 DIYRQTDDDEVKVR
+270 DIYRLADDDEVKVR

-289 LLVSMNSSCYEQHP
+289 LLVSTNCGCYEQQP
-303 DFLSFAEQLT
+303 DFRSFAEQLT

-345 YTNDIMSSL
+345 YTNDIMASL

-361 LKNKVADLLEADE
+361 LKDKVANLLEADE
-374 DMRNIFGVEDDEET
+374 DMRNIFEIDEDEET
-388 SDEESPIRSVDI
+388 SEESPIRSVDI
-400 NTDEDGDPALNVG
+400 NTDEDGIPNLDVDM
-413 VDSPLSMDEMM
+413 DSPLSMDEMM

-512 DDPEDEEDGS
+512 DDPEEEGDGS
-522 KPADEEEIVN
+522 EPADEEEIVN
-532 EFFKEPEEHRAKR
+532 EFFKEPGEHRAKR

-559 FYKEKDE
+559 FYTAKDE
-566 LFTILD
+566 IFNILD

-612 MVDVMLEGVP
+612 LVEVMLEGVP

-629 FMKGWVCMQK
+629 FMKGWGCMQK
-639 EDDHSLRMAVDH
+639 GDNHSLCMAVDH
-651 FKEMLK
+651 FKKMLK
-657 MQPDMKPV
+657 IKPDMKQV

-674 KLCQVD
+674 NLIQVD

-705 LEKLKFIV
+705 LDKLKFIV
-713 MNNRLEEAMPLAYE
+713 MNNRFEEAMPLAYE
-727 LDYTHPESQMAGALL
+727 LDYTHPENQMAGALL
-742 TQLLIKIGGEHT
+742 TQLLIKIGGEHA
-754 EGNFQKAHQRLDEY
+754 EENFQKAHQRLDEY
-768 FAEVNELFGS
+768 FAEANELFGS

-783 KSGKDPKNMMMQ
+783 KEGKDTKNMMMQ

-827 PKKAVGPF
+827 PKKAMGPF

-842 EDKDQ
+842 VEKDEN
-847 DVFFEVLREDYK
+847 VFFEALKEDYK
-859 WLKNYGCSF
+859 WLKNYGCSY
-868 TDIMIIYNQV
+868 TDLMIIYNQV

-883 QSQEELKKYADKSE
+883 QSQEEIKKYADKSE